1 MTNIKARK
9 GGSSKT
15 RTPVEMPDNLISKDK
30 IKLLLAVSDGEV
42 VDDFSLKQLH
52 FGGVPVQN
60 EDGSYNYEGV
70 IAEFRPGTQTQSYIQ
85 GFSESSA
92 EFQVARDVTH
102 NTPYTLTVSNKNLS
116 AIRFRLLWP
125 RVLTQKDNGDMVGSV
140 VEYKIEM
147 AVDGASY
154 KTYLTGKIDGKNTTG
169 GYDRSIRVNLPQDFT
184 SQVLIRVSRI
194 TPDADGVKVV
204 DAFQVQS
211 YAEVIDAKFRYPL
224 TAMLY
229 VEFDSDLFQNQIP
242 TISLK
247 KKWKII
253 QVPRNYDPINRTY
266 SGTWDGTFKWA
277 WSNNPA
283 WVLYDLIMNQRY
295 GLDQRELGIPVDKWS
310 LYEVSQYCDELVPDN
325 RGGMEPRYLMDMVV
339 QSQVEAFQL
348 VRDVCSAFRGMT
360 FYNGESLSIIVDKP
374 RDPVYLFTADNVVDG
389 VFVRTFPSEKTMY
402 TSCNVMF
409 DDAENQYEQDVEP
422 VFNADAAMRF
432 GHNPTS
438 ITAIGCTRRT
448 EANRRGRWIL
458 QTNLSATT
466 VSFSTGLE
474 GMIPSCGDVI
484 YVADPHWQSAFNLV
498 LSGRIMEVTG
508 TQVFLAFRCD
518 AKAGDTLILNTDDGK
533 PLRRTIAS
541 VSADG
546 KTLTLNVGY
555 NFDVAPDS
563 VFLIESD
570 QLAAEQ
576 YVVTRIEKG
585 SDDDEFTFAITATQY
600 NPNKYDAIDNG
611 VITDDRPTSV
621 VDPDSMGA
629 PKNVSISSFSRI
641 VQGMSVET
649 MVIGWS
655 AVQYA
660 KLYEVQWR
668 KDGGNWNNVPRTAT
682 TQVDIEGIYAG
693 EYQARVRCI
702 SGGNI
707 ASPWSALA
715 TATLTGKVG
724 APKGP
729 INLFA
734 SDDEIFGIRV
744 KWAMPEGAEDTAYIE
759 LYQSQSGTDQ
769 DASLLTLIPYPASEY
784 WHSILPAGYV
794 NFYKARSVDRIG
806 NVSVW
811 TDYARGMSSTDVNA
825 ITDVIL
831 DEILDSDAMKELQE
845 SAQDSAAKLNDYAN
859 SILHNALAND
869 ADVRIMRKE
878 NGKRKAEI
886 KKTESLIAD
895 ESQARATQINELRV
909 EFDEELT
916 ASIKQVNDAIATES
930 ETRATQIDQLN
941 TTFTTEMDGVKTDM
955 TAGFTQVNEA
965 IANESEARATSEA
978 ALDAK
983 IGQNSAALDQKLD
996 SWANVNGV
1004 GSMYTMKLGLRYNGQ
1019 EYNSGMALQLTAMGG
1034 SVVSQVLFIADRFA
1048 IIRNAAS
1055 GDYTLP
1061 FVVQN
1066 DQVFMNN
1073 ALIQD
1078 GSITNAKIGN
1088 VIQSNNYIS
1097 GQQGWM
1103 INKNGSAELSEVTVR
1118 GTIYATDGWFKGTVY
1133 AEHIEGDVM
1142 IAESNTIPFKTYS
1155 DIDSGD
1161 YEILKIHGEN
1171 FDRSIDTN
1179 LIIQVNSTFRNTF
1192 RVIVQTPGRG
1202 EIEFY
1207 SIDTG
1212 NDGGTR
1218 AYALR
1223 GFDLPAAGRG
1233 QENRIIVRVTQSGR
1247 GSSIKTF
1254 TPWVER
1260 DDGSTGK
1267 ESSDGT
1273 IYNTGFIR
1281 ERAYISAYRKGN
1293 RIVV

>member
-9 GGSSKT
+9 GGSSQP

-42 VDDFSLKQLH
+42 MDDFSLKQLH

-92 EFQVARDVTH
+92 EFQVARDVTF

-154 KTYLTGKIDGKNTTG
+154 QTYLTDKIDGKNTTG

-247 KKWKII
+247 KKWKIV
-253 QVPRNYDPINRTY
+253 QVPSNYDPVNRTY
-266 SGTWDGTFKWA
+266 AGTWDGTFKWA

-546 KTLTLNVGY
+546 KTITLNVGY

-570 QLAAEQ
+570 QLVAEQ

-629 PKNVSISSFSRI
+629 PENVSISSFSRI

-734 SDDEIFGIRV
+734 SDNEIFGIRV

-769 DASLLTLIPYPASEY
+769 DASLLTLIPYPAAEY

-794 NFYKARSVDRIG
+794 NWYKARSVDRIG
-806 NVSVW
+806 NVSAW

-831 DEILDSDAMKELQE
+831 DEILDSDAMKELQV

-859 SILHNALAND
+859 SIIQNALAND
-869 ADVRIMRKE
+869 GDVRIMRKE

-886 KKTESLIAD
+886 KRAEVLIAN
-895 ESQARATQINELRV
+895 ETEARVQ
-909 EFDEELT
+909 
-916 ASIKQVNDAIATES
+916 QVN
-930 ETRATQIDQLN
+930 QISAEFNENLN
-941 TTFTTEMDGVKTDM
+941 
-955 TAGFTQVNEA
+955 AGLTQVNEA
-965 IANESEARATSEA
+965 LANETEARVTSEE
-978 ALDAK
+978 ALSAR
-983 IGQNSAALDQKLD
+983 IGENSAALDQKLD

-1004 GSMYTMKLGLRYNGQ
+1004 GSMYTMKLGLKYNGQ
-1019 EYNSGMALQLTAMGG
+1019 EYNSGMALQLTAQG
-1034 SVVSQVLFIADRFA
+1034 SNVVSQVLFIADRFA
-1048 IIRNAAS
+1048 IIRNAES
-1055 GDYTLP
+1055 GAYTLP

-1088 VIQSNNYIS
+1088 VIQSNNYIA

-1103 INKNGSAELSEVTVR
+1103 INKNGGSEFQNTTVR
-1118 GTIYATDGWFKGTVY
+1118 GTIYATDGIFKGTIEAQSFIGDIAVARRY
-1133 AEHIEGDVM
+1133 ADLIFRRNNTVQREGYYQNRGYGMTIVLSCTLIYEVTGGEDDRNGYIIEITFDIGGQHVTRLFPVNPRLTSGSYA
-1142 IAESNTIPFKTYS
+1142 AEFRFSADIPASYSNTSFFVKAKGRDANWDYS
-1155 DIDSGD
+1155 CRV
-1161 YEILKIHGEN
+1161 EN
-1171 FDRSIDTN
+1171 ITATAFRTN
-1179 LIIQVNSTFRNTF
+1179 SNS
-1192 RVIVQTPGRG
+1192 
-1202 EIEFY
+1202 
-1207 SIDTG
+1207 
-1212 NDGGTR
+1212 
-1218 AYALR
+1218 
-1223 GFDLPAAGRG
+1223 
-1233 QENRIIVRVTQSGR
+1233 
-1247 GSSIKTF
+1247 F
-1254 TPWVER
+1254 T
-1260 DDGSTGK
+1260 
-1267 ESSDGT
+1267 
-1273 IYNTGFIR
+1273 
-1281 ERAYISAYRKGN
+1281 
-1293 RIVV
+1293 

>member
-9 GGSSKT
+9 GGSSAP

-42 VDDFSLKQLH
+42 VNDFSLKQLH

-60 EDGSYNYEGV
+60 EDGTFNYEGV
-70 IAEFRPGTQTQSYIQ
+70 IAEFRPGTQTQDYIQ

-92 EFQVARDVTH
+92 EFQVAREVTR

-154 KTYLTGKIDGKNTTG
+154 QTYLTGKIDGKNTTG
-169 GYDRSIRVNLPQDFT
+169 GYDRSIRVNLPQNFT
-184 SQVLIRVSRI
+184 SQVLIRVSRV

-204 DAFQVQS
+204 DAFRVES

-266 SGTWDGTFKWA
+266 SGTWDGVFKWA

-310 LYEVSQYCDELVPDN
+310 LYEVAQYCDELVPDN
-325 RGGMEPRYLMDMVV
+325 RGGMEPRYLMDVVV

-348 VRDVCSAFRGMT
+348 VRDICSAFRGMT

-409 DDAENQYEQDVEP
+409 DDEENQYEQDVEP
-422 VFNADAAMRF
+422 VFNPDAAMRF

-498 LSGRIMEVTG
+498 LSGRVMEVSG
-508 TQVFLAFRCD
+508 VQVFLAYRCD

-533 PLRRTIAS
+533 PVRRTIAS

-546 KTLTLNVGY
+546 KTLTLNVGF

-600 NPNKYDAIDNG
+600 DPNKYDAIDNG
-611 VITDDRPTSV
+611 VITDSRPTSV

-629 PKNVSISSFSRI
+629 PKDLTISSFSRI

-702 SGGNI
+702 SGGNV
-707 ASPWSALA
+707 ASPWSELA

-769 DASLLTLIPYPASEY
+769 DASLLTMIPYPASEY

-794 NFYKARSVDRIG
+794 NWYKARSVDRIG
-806 NVSVW
+806 NVSEW
-811 TDYARGMSSTDVNA
+811 TDYARGMSSTDVNI
-825 ITDVIL
+825 ITDAIL

-859 SILHNALAND
+859 SIIQNALAND
-869 ADVRIMRKE
+869 GDVRIMRKE

-886 KKTESLIAD
+886 KHAEVLIAN
-895 ESQARATQINELRV
+895 ETEARVQ
-909 EFDEELT
+909 
-916 ASIKQVNDAIATES
+916 QVN
-930 ETRATQIDQLN
+930 QISAEFNENLN
-941 TTFTTEMDGVKTDM
+941 
-955 TAGFTQVNEA
+955 AGLTQVNEA
-965 IANESEARATSEA
+965 LANETEARVTSEE
-978 ALDAK
+978 ALSAR
-983 IGQNSAALDQKLD
+983 IGENSAALDQKLD
-996 SWANVNGV
+996 SWADVNGV
-1004 GSMYTMKLGLRYNGQ
+1004 GSMYTMKLGLTYNGQ
-1019 EYNSGMALQLTAMGG
+1019 EYNSGMALQLTARGG

-1048 IIRNAAS
+1048 IIRNSAS

-1088 VIQSNNYIS
+1088 VIQSNNYIA

-1103 INKNGSAELSEVTVR
+1103 INKNGGSEFQNTTVR
-1118 GTIYATDGWFKGTVY
+1118 GTIYATDGIFKGTVQ
-1133 AEHIEGDVM
+1133 AERFIGDIATSASFNGFTIKGGEGAGTVNAWYQNSGYPMTITLNCTVRCNSYSGGVADQSRDFYVVLTFNINGVQSARRVVVDM
-1142 IAESNTIPFKTYS
+1142 REKARGLVDIPQSFTVNIPASNSRIGIS
-1155 DIDSGD
+1155 
-1161 YEILKIHGEN
+1161 L
-1171 FDRSIDTN
+1171 
-1179 LIIQVNSTFRNTF
+1179 
-1192 RVIVQTPGRG
+1192 RG
-1202 EIEFY
+1202 ESFGPQQSEV
-1207 SIDTG
+1207 TVG
-1212 NDGGTR
+1212 N
-1218 AYALR
+1218 
-1223 GFDLPAAGRG
+1223 
-1233 QENRIIVRVTQSGR
+1233 
-1247 GSSIKTF
+1247 
-1254 TPWVER
+1254 
-1260 DDGSTGK
+1260 
-1267 ESSDGT
+1267 
-1273 IYNTGFIR
+1273 
-1281 ERAYISAYRKGN
+1281 
-1293 RIVV
+1293 IVVTAFRSNNGSFGQ

>member
-154 KTYLTGKIDGKNTTG
+154 QTYLTGKIDGKNTTG
-169 GYDRSIRVNLPQDFT
+169 GYDRSIRVNLPQNFT
-184 SQVLIRVSRI
+184 SQVLIRVSRV

-204 DAFQVQS
+204 DAFRVES

-310 LYEVSQYCDELVPDN
+310 LYEVAQYCDELVPDN
-325 RGGMEPRYLMDMVV
+325 RGGMEPRYLMDVIV

-348 VRDVCSAFRGMT
+348 VRDICSAFRGMT

-409 DDAENQYEQDVEP
+409 DDEENQYEQDVEP
-422 VFNADAAMRF
+422 VFNPDAAMRF

-484 YVADPHWQSAFNLV
+484 YIADPHWQSAFNLV
-498 LSGRIMEVTG
+498 LSGRVMEVSG
-508 TQVFLAFRCD
+508 VQVFLAYRCD

-533 PLRRTIAS
+533 PVRRTIAS

-546 KTLTLNVGY
+546 KTLTLNVGF

-600 NPNKYDAIDNG
+600 DPNKYDAIDNG
-611 VITDDRPTSV
+611 VITDSRPTSV
-621 VDPDSMGA
+621 VDPDSLGA
-629 PKNVSISSFSRI
+629 PKDLTISSFSRI

-702 SGGNI
+702 SGGNV

-715 TATLTGKVG
+715 SASLTGKVG

-734 SDDEIFGIRV
+734 SDNEIFGIRV

-769 DASLLTLIPYPASEY
+769 DASLLTLIPYPAAEY

-806 NVSVW
+806 NVSAW
-811 TDYARGMSSTDVNA
+811 TDYTRGMSSTDVNA
-825 ITDVIL
+825 ITDTIL
-831 DEILDSDAMKELQE
+831 DEILDSDAMKEIQE
-845 SAQDSAAKLNDYAN
+845 SAQDSAAKLNEYAN
-859 SILHNALAND
+859 SIIQNALAND
-869 ADVRIMRKE
+869 GDVRIMRKE

-886 KKTESLIAD
+886 KHAEVLIAN
-895 ESQARATQINELRV
+895 ETEARVQ
-909 EFDEELT
+909 
-916 ASIKQVNDAIATES
+916 QVN
-930 ETRATQIDQLN
+930 QISAEFNENLN
-941 TTFTTEMDGVKTDM
+941 
-955 TAGFTQVNEA
+955 AGLTQVNEA
-965 IANESEARATSEA
+965 LANETEARVTSEE
-978 ALDAK
+978 ALSAR
-983 IGQNSAALDQKLD
+983 IGQNSSALDQKLD
-996 SWANVNGV
+996 SWADVNGV

-1019 EYNSGMALQLTAMGG
+1019 EYNSGMALQLTASGG
-1034 SVVSQVLFIADRFA
+1034 GVVSQVLFIADRFA
-1048 IIRNAAS
+1048 IIRNAES
-1055 GDYTLP
+1055 GAYTLP

-1078 GSITNAKIGN
+1078 GSITNAKIGQF
-1088 VIQSNNYIS
+1088 IQSTNYVPGSS
-1097 GQQGWM
+1097 GWS
-1103 INKNGSAELSEVTVR
+1103 IDKNGNAEFSGVTVR
-1118 GTIYATDGWFKGTVY
+1118 GHIEAYSGSFHGTIDATDGIFRGSVEANSFVGDIAAMGPFPTRVGSAWKSRVVHHDSSEKGGKNY
-1133 AEHIEGDVM
+1133 AILGLIRWDAGD
-1142 IAESNTIPFKTYS
+1142 KTGS
-1155 DIDSGD
+1155 
-1161 YEILKIHGEN
+1161 
-1171 FDRSIDTN
+1171 
-1179 LIIQVNSTFRNTF
+1179 
-1192 RVIVQTPGRG
+1192 VIVECYVNGVRVSSQTYNGRDAG
-1202 EIEFY
+1202 E
-1207 SIDTG
+1207 S
-1212 NDGGTR
+1212 TR
-1218 AYALR
+1218 ARLTAVGVATGINTKDTLVEIVVS
-1223 GFDLPAAGRG
+1223 GTGTSTLEAGYC
-1233 QENRIIVRVTQSGR
+1233 IMSR
-1247 GSSIKTF
+1247 GS
-1254 TPWVER
+1254 
-1260 DDGSTGK
+1260 GSW
-1267 ESSDGT
+1267 E
-1273 IYNTGFIR
+1273 
-1281 ERAYISAYRKGN
+1281 
-1293 RIVV
+1293 VVA

>member
-9 GGSSKT
+9 GGSSAP

-42 VDDFSLKQLH
+42 VNDFSMKQLH

-60 EDGSYNYEGV
+60 EDGTFNYEGV
-70 IAEFRPGTQTQSYIQ
+70 IAEFRPGTQTQDYIQ

-92 EFQVARDVTH
+92 EFQVAREVTR

-125 RVLTQKDNGDMVGSV
+125 RVLKQKDNGDMVGSV

-154 KTYLTGKIDGKNTTG
+154 QTYLTGKIDGKNTTG
-169 GYDRSIRVNLPQDFT
+169 GYDRSIRVNLPQNFT
-184 SQVLIRVSRI
+184 SQVLIRVSRV

-204 DAFQVQS
+204 DAFRVES

-253 QVPRNYDPINRTY
+253 QVPSNYDPINRTY
-266 SGTWDGTFKWA
+266 SGTWDGVFKWA

-310 LYEVSQYCDELVPDN
+310 LYEVAQYCDELVPDN
-325 RGGMEPRYLMDMVV
+325 RGGMEPRYLMDVVV

-348 VRDVCSAFRGMT
+348 VRDICSAFRGMT

-409 DDAENQYEQDVEP
+409 DDEENQYEQDVEP
-422 VFNADAAMRF
+422 VFNPDAAMRF

-498 LSGRIMEVTG
+498 LSGRVMEVSG
-508 TQVFLAFRCD
+508 VQVFLAYRCD

-533 PLRRTIAS
+533 PVRRTIAS

-546 KTLTLNVGY
+546 KTLTLNVGF

-600 NPNKYDAIDNG
+600 DPNKYDAIDNG
-611 VITDDRPTSV
+611 VITDGRPTSV

-629 PKNVSISSFSRI
+629 PKDLTISSFSRI

-702 SGGNI
+702 SGGNV
-707 ASPWSALA
+707 ASPWSELA

-734 SDDEIFGIRV
+734 SDNEIFGIRV

-759 LYQSQSGTDQ
+759 LYQSQNGTDQ
-769 DASLLTLIPYPASEY
+769 DASLLTLIPYPAAEY

-794 NFYKARSVDRIG
+794 NWYKARSVDRIG
-806 NVSVW
+806 NVSPW

-845 SAQDSAAKLNDYAN
+845 SAQDSAAKLNEYAN
-859 SILHNALAND
+859 SIIQNALAND
-869 ADVRIMRKE
+869 GDVRIMRKE

-886 KKTESLIAD
+886 KHAEVLIAN
-895 ESQARATQINELRV
+895 ETEARVQ
-909 EFDEELT
+909 
-916 ASIKQVNDAIATES
+916 QVN
-930 ETRATQIDQLN
+930 QISAEFNENLN
-941 TTFTTEMDGVKTDM
+941 
-955 TAGFTQVNEA
+955 AGLTQVNEA
-965 IANESEARATSEA
+965 LANETEARVTSED
-978 ALDAK
+978 ALSAR
-983 IGQNSAALDQKLD
+983 IGENSAALDQKLD
-996 SWANVNGV
+996 SWADVNGV
-1004 GSMYTMKLGLRYNGQ
+1004 GSMYTMKLGLKYNGQ
-1019 EYNSGMALQLTAMGG
+1019 EYNSGMALQLTAQGNN
-1034 SVVSQVLFIADRFA
+1034 VVSQVLFIADRFA
-1048 IIRNAAS
+1048 IIRNAES
-1055 GDYTLP
+1055 GAYTLP

-1088 VIQSNNYIS
+1088 VIQSNNYIA
-1097 GQQGWM
+1097 GEQGWM
-1103 INKNGSAELSEVTVR
+1103 IDKNGNSEFQNTTVR
-1118 GTIYATDGWFKGTVY
+1118 GTIYATDGIFKGTLQ
-1133 AEHIEGDVM
+1133 
-1142 IAESNTIPFKTYS
+1142 AESFIG
-1155 DIDSGD
+1155 DIAVAKRYDSMT
-1161 YEILKIHGEN
+1161 L
-1171 FDRSIDTN
+1171 R
-1179 LIIQVNSTFRNTF
+1179 RNQT
-1192 RVIVQTPGRG
+1192 VQR
-1202 EIEFY
+1202 
-1207 SIDTG
+1207 
-1212 NDGGTR
+1212 
-1218 AYALR
+1218 
-1223 GFDLPAAGRG
+1223 
-1233 QENRIIVRVTQSGR
+1233 
-1247 GSSIKTF
+1247 
-1254 TPWVER
+1254 
-1260 DDGSTGK
+1260 DGSYQNRGYGMTVVLSCTLIGETYGTGA
-1267 ESSDGT
+1267 SNLGYTVDVTFNIGGQQAVRRIYIDAGNISTGT
-1273 IYNTGFIR
+1273 TAVELRFAADLVADNNNVSFFVKATGRDAVTDYTVTIDNITATAFR
-1281 ERAYISAYRKGN
+1281 TNSN
-1293 RIVV
+1293 SFS

>member
-9 GGSSKT
+9 GGSSKP

-70 IAEFRPGTQTQSYIQ
+70 IAEFRPGTQTQNYIQ

-92 EFQVARDVTH
+92 EFQVARDVTF

-154 KTYLTGKIDGKNTTG
+154 QTYLTDKIDGKNTTG

-247 KKWKII
+247 KKWKIV
-253 QVPRNYDPINRTY
+253 QVPSNYDPVNRTY
-266 SGTWDGTFKWA
+266 AGTWDGTFKWA

-409 DDAENQYEQDVEP
+409 DDEENQYEQDVEP
-422 VFNADAAMRF
+422 VFNPDAAMRF

-498 LSGRIMEVTG
+498 LSGRIMEVSG
-508 TQVFLAFRCD
+508 TQVFLAFHCD

-533 PLRRTIAS
+533 PVRRTIAS

-555 NFDVAPDS
+555 SFDVAPDS

-629 PKNVSISSFSRI
+629 PENVSISSFSRI

-724 APKGP
+724 SPKGP

-734 SDDEIFGIRV
+734 SDNEIFGIRV

-806 NVSVW
+806 NVSAW

-845 SAQDSAAKLNDYAN
+845 SAQDSAAKLNEYAN
-859 SILHNALAND
+859 SIIQNALAND
-869 ADVRIMRKE
+869 GDVRIMRKE

-886 KKTESLIAD
+886 KHAEVLIAN
-895 ESQARATQINELRV
+895 ETEARVQ
-909 EFDEELT
+909 
-916 ASIKQVNDAIATES
+916 QVN
-930 ETRATQIDQLN
+930 QISAEFNENLN
-941 TTFTTEMDGVKTDM
+941 
-955 TAGFTQVNEA
+955 AGLTQVNEA
-965 IANESEARATSEA
+965 LANETEARVTSEE
-978 ALDAK
+978 ALSAR
-983 IGQNSAALDQKLD
+983 IGENSAAIDQKLD
-996 SWANVNGV
+996 SWADVNGV
-1004 GSMYTMKLGLRYNGQ
+1004 GSMYTMKLGLKYNGQ
-1019 EYNSGMALQLTAMGG
+1019 EYNSGMALQLTAQGNN
-1034 SVVSQVLFIADRFA
+1034 VVSQVLFIADRFA
-1048 IIRNAAS
+1048 IIRNAES
-1055 GDYTLP
+1055 GSYTLP

-1088 VIQSNNYIS
+1088 VIQSNNYIA
-1097 GQQGWM
+1097 GEQGWM
-1103 INKNGSAELSEVTVR
+1103 IDKNGGSEFQNTTVR
-1118 GTIYATDGWFKGTVY
+1118 GTIYATDGIFKGTLQ
-1133 AEHIEGDVM
+1133 
-1142 IAESNTIPFKTYS
+1142 AESFIGDIAVAKRYDSMTLRRNQTVQRNGSYQNRGYGMTVVLSCTLIGDTYGTGASNLGYTVDVTFNIGGQQAVRRIYIDAGNISTVTTAVELRFAADLVADNNNVSFFVKATGRDAVTDYTVTIDNITATAF
-1155 DIDSGD
+1155 
-1161 YEILKIHGEN
+1161 
-1171 FDRSIDTN
+1171 RTN
-1179 LIIQVNSTFRNTF
+1179 SNS
-1192 RVIVQTPGRG
+1192 
-1202 EIEFY
+1202 
-1207 SIDTG
+1207 
-1212 NDGGTR
+1212 
-1218 AYALR
+1218 
-1223 GFDLPAAGRG
+1223 
-1233 QENRIIVRVTQSGR
+1233 
-1247 GSSIKTF
+1247 F
-1254 TPWVER
+1254 T
-1260 DDGSTGK
+1260 
-1267 ESSDGT
+1267 
-1273 IYNTGFIR
+1273 
-1281 ERAYISAYRKGN
+1281 
-1293 RIVV
+1293 

>member
-9 GGSSKT
+9 GGSSSP

-30 IKLLLAVSDGEV
+30 VKLLLAVSDGEV
-42 VDDFSLKQLH
+42 VNDFSMKQLH

-60 EDGSYNYEGV
+60 EDGTFNYEGV
-70 IAEFRPGTQTQSYIQ
+70 IAEFRPGTQTQDYIQ

-154 KTYLTGKIDGKNTTG
+154 QTYLTGKIDGKNTTG

-247 KKWKII
+247 KKWKIV
-253 QVPRNYDPINRTY
+253 QVPSNYDPVNRTY
-266 SGTWDGTFKWA
+266 AGTWDGTFKWA

-409 DDAENQYEQDVEP
+409 DDEENQYEQDVEP

-629 PKNVSISSFSRI
+629 PENVSISSFSRI

-693 EYQARVRCI
+693 EYQARARCI
-702 SGGNI
+702 SGGNV

-806 NVSVW
+806 NVSEW

-859 SILHNALAND
+859 SIIQNALAND
-869 ADVRIMRKE
+869 GDVRIMRKE

-886 KKTESLIAD
+886 KHAEVLIAN
-895 ESQARATQINELRV
+895 ETEARVQ
-909 EFDEELT
+909 
-916 ASIKQVNDAIATES
+916 QVN
-930 ETRATQIDQLN
+930 QISAEFNENLN
-941 TTFTTEMDGVKTDM
+941 
-955 TAGFTQVNEA
+955 AGLTQVNEA
-965 IANESEARATSEA
+965 LANETEARVTSEE
-978 ALDAK
+978 ALSAR

-996 SWANVNGV
+996 SWADVNGV
-1004 GSMYTMKLGLRYNGQ
+1004 GSMYTMKFGLKYNGQ
-1019 EYNSGMALQLTAMGG
+1019 EYNSGMALQLTAQGNN
-1034 SVVSQVLFIADRFA
+1034 VVSQVLFIADRFA
-1048 IIRNAAS
+1048 IIRNSES
-1055 GDYTLP
+1055 GAYTLP

-1088 VIQSNNYIS
+1088 VIQSNNYIA

-1103 INKNGSAELSEVTVR
+1103 INKNGGSEFQNTTVR
-1118 GTIYATDGWFKGTVY
+1118 GTIYATDGVFKGTVQ
-1133 AEHIEGDVM
+1133 AEAFIGD
-1142 IAESNTIPFKTYS
+1142 IAVAKRYDSMTLRRNQTVQRNGFYQNRGYGMTIVLACTLVGETYGTGSSNLGYNVDVTFNIGGQQVVRRIY
-1155 DIDSGD
+1155 IDAGN
-1161 YEILKIHGEN
+1161 I
-1171 FDRSIDTN
+1171 
-1179 LIIQVNSTFRNTF
+1179 
-1192 RVIVQTPGRG
+1192 TPGTTSVELR
-1202 EIEFY
+1202 FAAN
-1207 SIDTG
+1207 IDADYNNVSFFVKATG
-1212 NDGGTR
+1212 RD
-1218 AYALR
+1218 A
-1223 GFDLPAAGRG
+1223 
-1233 QENRIIVRVTQSGR
+1233 VTDYTVTVDNITATAFRTNSN
-1247 GSSIKTF
+1247 SFS
-1254 TPWVER
+1254 
-1260 DDGSTGK
+1260 
-1267 ESSDGT
+1267 
-1273 IYNTGFIR
+1273 
-1281 ERAYISAYRKGN
+1281 
-1293 RIVV
+1293 

>member
-1 MTNIKARK
+1 MNNIKARK
-9 GGSSKT
+9 GGSSKP

-42 VDDFSLKQLH
+42 VNDFSLKQLH
-52 FGGVPVQN
+52 FGGVPVQS
-60 EDGSYNYEGV
+60 EDGTFNYEGV
-70 IAEFRPGTQTQSYIQ
+70 IAEFRPGTQTQDYIQ

-154 KTYLTGKIDGKNTTG
+154 QTYLTGKIDGKNTTG

-184 SQVLIRVSRI
+184 SQVLIRVSRV

-253 QVPRNYDPINRTY
+253 QVPSNYDPINRTY
-266 SGTWDGTFKWA
+266 SGSWDGVFKWA

-310 LYEVSQYCDELVPDN
+310 LYEVAQYCDELVPDN
-325 RGGMEPRYLMDMVV
+325 RGGMEPRYLMDVIV

-348 VRDVCSAFRGMT
+348 VRDICSAFRGMT

-409 DDAENQYEQDVEP
+409 DDEENQYEQDIEP
-422 VFNADAAMRF
+422 VFNPDAAMRF

-498 LSGRIMEVTG
+498 LSGRVMEVSG
-508 TQVFLAFRCD
+508 VQVFLAYRCD

-533 PLRRTIAS
+533 PVRRTIAN

-611 VITDDRPTSV
+611 VITDSRPTSV
-621 VDPDSMGA
+621 VDPDSLGA
-629 PKNVSISSFSRI
+629 PKDLTISSFSRI

-702 SGGNI
+702 SGGNV
-707 ASPWSALA
+707 ASPWSSLA
-715 TATLTGKVG
+715 SASLTGKVG

-734 SDDEIFGIRV
+734 SDNEIFGIRV

-806 NVSVW
+806 NVSAW

-825 ITDVIL
+825 ITDTIL
-831 DEILDSDAMKELQE
+831 DEILDSDAMKEIQE
-845 SAQDSAAKLNDYAN
+845 SAQDSAAKLNEYAN
-859 SILHNALAND
+859 SIIQNALAND
-869 ADVRIMRKE
+869 GDVRIMRKE

-886 KKTESLIAD
+886 KRAEVLIAN
-895 ESQARATQINELRV
+895 ETEARVQ
-909 EFDEELT
+909 
-916 ASIKQVNDAIATES
+916 QVN
-930 ETRATQIDQLN
+930 QISAEFNENLN
-941 TTFTTEMDGVKTDM
+941 
-955 TAGFTQVNEA
+955 AGLTQVNEA
-965 IANESEARATSEA
+965 LANETEARVTSEE
-978 ALDAK
+978 ALSAR

-996 SWANVNGV
+996 SWADVNGV
-1004 GSMYTMKLGLRYNGQ
+1004 GSMYTMKLGLKYNGQ
-1019 EYNSGMALQLTAMGG
+1019 EYNSGMALQLTAQGNN
-1034 SVVSQVLFIADRFA
+1034 VVSQVLFIADRFA
-1048 IIRNAAS
+1048 IIRNAES
-1055 GDYTLP
+1055 GAYTLP

-1088 VIQSNNYIS
+1088 VIQSNNYVS
-1097 GQQGWM
+1097 GSRGWS
-1103 INKNGSAELSEVTVR
+1103 IDKNGNAEFSGVTVR
-1118 GTIYATDGWFKGTVY
+1118 GHIEADSGSFHGTINATDGIFRGSVEANSFVGDIAAMGPFPTRVGSAWKSRVVHHDSSEKGGKNY
-1133 AEHIEGDVM
+1133 AILGLIRWDAGD
-1142 IAESNTIPFKTYS
+1142 KTGS
-1155 DIDSGD
+1155 
-1161 YEILKIHGEN
+1161 
-1171 FDRSIDTN
+1171 
-1179 LIIQVNSTFRNTF
+1179 
-1192 RVIVQTPGRG
+1192 VIVECYVNGVRVSSQTYNGRDAG
-1202 EIEFY
+1202 E
-1207 SIDTG
+1207 S
-1212 NDGGTR
+1212 TR
-1218 AYALR
+1218 ARLTAVGVATGINTKDTLVEIVVSGTGTSALE
-1223 GFDLPAAGRG
+1223 AGYC
-1233 QENRIIVRVTQSGR
+1233 IMSR
-1247 GSSIKTF
+1247 GS
-1254 TPWVER
+1254 
-1260 DDGSTGK
+1260 GSW
-1267 ESSDGT
+1267 E
-1273 IYNTGFIR
+1273 
-1281 ERAYISAYRKGN
+1281 
-1293 RIVV
+1293 VVA

>member
-9 GGSSKT
+9 GGSSQP

-92 EFQVARDVTH
+92 EFQVARDVTF

-140 VEYKIEM
+140 VEYKIDM

-154 KTYLTGKIDGKNTTG
+154 TTYLTDRIDGKNTTG

-204 DAFQVQS
+204 DSFQVQS

-247 KKWKII
+247 KKWKIV
-253 QVPRNYDPINRTY
+253 QVPSNYDPVNRTY
-266 SGTWDGTFKWA
+266 AGTWDGTFKWA

-498 LSGRIMEVTG
+498 LSGRIMEVSG

-629 PKNVSISSFSRI
+629 PENVSISSFSRI

-769 DASLLTLIPYPASEY
+769 DARLLTLIPYPASEY

-806 NVSVW
+806 NVSAW

-825 ITDVIL
+825 ITDTIL
-831 DEILDSDAMKELQE
+831 DEILDSDAMKELQV
-845 SAQDSAAKLNDYAN
+845 SAQDSAAKLNEYAN
-859 SILHNALAND
+859 SIIQNALAND
-869 ADVRIMRKE
+869 GDVRIMRKE

-886 KKTESLIAD
+886 KHAEVLIAN
-895 ESQARATQINELRV
+895 ETEARVQ
-909 EFDEELT
+909 
-916 ASIKQVNDAIATES
+916 QVN
-930 ETRATQIDQLN
+930 QISAEFNENLN
-941 TTFTTEMDGVKTDM
+941 
-955 TAGFTQVNEA
+955 AGLTQVNEA
-965 IANESEARATSEA
+965 LANETEARVTSEE
-978 ALDAK
+978 ALSAR
-983 IGQNSAALDQKLD
+983 IGENSAALDQKLD
-996 SWANVNGV
+996 SWADVNGV
-1004 GSMYTMKLGLRYNGQ
+1004 GSMYTMKLGLKYNGQ
-1019 EYNSGMALQLTAMGG
+1019 EYNSGMALQLTAQGNN
-1034 SVVSQVLFIADRFA
+1034 VVSQVLFIADRFA
-1048 IIRNAAS
+1048 IIRNAES
-1055 GDYTLP
+1055 GAYTLP

-1088 VIQSNNYIS
+1088 VIQSSNYIA
-1097 GQQGWM
+1097 GQQGWV
-1103 INKNGSAELSEVTVR
+1103 INKNGGSEFNNVTVR
-1118 GTIYATDGWFKGTVY
+1118 GHIEANSGTFKGTIEAQSFIGDIAVARRYDDLSFRRNNTVQRDGYYQNRGYGMTIVLSCTLIYEVTGGEDDRNGYIVEVTFNIGGQQVTRLFPVNPRLTSGTY
-1133 AEHIEGDVM
+1133 A
-1142 IAESNTIPFKTYS
+1142 AEFRFSADIPANYSNTSFFVKAKGRDANWDYS
-1155 DIDSGD
+1155 CQI
-1161 YEILKIHGEN
+1161 EN
-1171 FDRSIDTN
+1171 ITATAFRTN
-1179 LIIQVNSTFRNTF
+1179 SNS
-1192 RVIVQTPGRG
+1192 
-1202 EIEFY
+1202 
-1207 SIDTG
+1207 
-1212 NDGGTR
+1212 
-1218 AYALR
+1218 
-1223 GFDLPAAGRG
+1223 
-1233 QENRIIVRVTQSGR
+1233 
-1247 GSSIKTF
+1247 F
-1254 TPWVER
+1254 T
-1260 DDGSTGK
+1260 
-1267 ESSDGT
+1267 
-1273 IYNTGFIR
+1273 
-1281 ERAYISAYRKGN
+1281 
-1293 RIVV
+1293 

>member
-9 GGSSKT
+9 GGSSSP

-30 IKLLLAVSDGEV
+30 VKLLLAVSDGEV
-42 VDDFSLKQLH
+42 VNDFSLKQLH

-60 EDGSYNYEGV
+60 EDGTFNYEGV
-70 IAEFRPGTQTQSYIQ
+70 IAEFRPGTQTQDYIQ

-92 EFQVARDVTH
+92 EFQVTREVTH

-125 RVLTQKDNGDMVGSV
+125 RVLKQKDNGDMVGSV

-154 KTYLTGKIDGKNTTG
+154 QTYLTGKIDGKNTTG
-169 GYDRSIRVNLPQDFT
+169 GYDRSIRVNLPQNFT
-184 SQVLIRVSRI
+184 SQVLIRVSRV
-194 TPDADGVKVV
+194 TPDSDGVKVV

-253 QVPRNYDPINRTY
+253 QVPSNYDPINRTY
-266 SGTWDGTFKWA
+266 SGTWDGVFKWA

-310 LYEVSQYCDELVPDN
+310 LYEVAQYCDELVPDN
-325 RGGMEPRYLMDMVV
+325 RGGMEPRYLMDVVV

-348 VRDVCSAFRGMT
+348 VRDICSAFRGMT

-409 DDAENQYEQDVEP
+409 DDEENQYEQDVEP
-422 VFNADAAMRF
+422 VFNPDAAMRF

-533 PLRRTIAS
+533 PVRRTIAS

-611 VITDDRPTSV
+611 VIADDRPTSV
-621 VDPDSMGA
+621 VDPDSLGA
-629 PKNVSISSFSRI
+629 PKNLTISSFSRI

-702 SGGNI
+702 SGGNV

-769 DASLLTLIPYPASEY
+769 DASLLTLIPYPAAEY

-806 NVSVW
+806 NVSAW

-845 SAQDSAAKLNDYAN
+845 SAQDSAAKLNEYAN
-859 SILHNALAND
+859 SIIQNALAND
-869 ADVRIMRKE
+869 GDVRIMRKE

-886 KKTESLIAD
+886 KHAEVLIAN
-895 ESQARATQINELRV
+895 ETEARVQ
-909 EFDEELT
+909 
-916 ASIKQVNDAIATES
+916 QVN
-930 ETRATQIDQLN
+930 QISAEFNENLN
-941 TTFTTEMDGVKTDM
+941 
-955 TAGFTQVNEA
+955 AGLTQVNEA
-965 IANESEARATSEA
+965 LANETEARVTSEE
-978 ALDAK
+978 ALSAR
-983 IGQNSAALDQKLD
+983 IGENSAAIDQKLD
-996 SWANVNGV
+996 SWADVNGV
-1004 GSMYTMKLGLRYNGQ
+1004 GSMYTMKLGLKYNGQ
-1019 EYNSGMALQLTAMGG
+1019 EYNSGMALQLTAQGNN
-1034 SVVSQVLFIADRFA
+1034 VVSQVLFIADRFA
-1048 IIRNAAS
+1048 IIRNAES
-1055 GDYTLP
+1055 GAYTLP

-1088 VIQSNNYIS
+1088 VIQSNNYVS
-1097 GQQGWM
+1097 GRGWS
-1103 INKNGSAELSEVTVR
+1103 IDKNGNAEFSGVTVR
-1118 GTIYATDGWFKGTVY
+1118 GHIEADSGSFHGTIDATDGIFRGSVEANSFVGDIAAMGTFPTRVGSAWKSRVVHHDSREKGGKNY
-1133 AEHIEGDVM
+1133 AILGLIRWDAGDKTGSV
-1142 IAESNTIPFKTYS
+1142 IVECYVNGIRVSSQTYS
-1155 DIDSGD
+1155 
-1161 YEILKIHGEN
+1161 
-1171 FDRSIDTN
+1171 
-1179 LIIQVNSTFRNTF
+1179 
-1192 RVIVQTPGRG
+1192 GR
-1202 EIEFY
+1202 
-1207 SIDTG
+1207 DTG
-1212 NDGGTR
+1212 ESARTRLTAVGVATGINTKDTLVEIVVSGTGTS
-1218 AYALR
+1218 ALE
-1223 GFDLPAAGRG
+1223 AGYC
-1233 QENRIIVRVTQSGR
+1233 IMSR
-1247 GSSIKTF
+1247 GS
-1254 TPWVER
+1254 
-1260 DDGSTGK
+1260 GSW
-1267 ESSDGT
+1267 E
-1273 IYNTGFIR
+1273 
-1281 ERAYISAYRKGN
+1281 
-1293 RIVV
+1293 VVA

>member
-42 VDDFSLKQLH
+42 VDDFSMKQLH

-60 EDGSYNYEGV
+60 DDGTYNYEGV
-70 IAEFRPGTQTQSYIQ
+70 IAEFRPGTQTQDYIQ

-154 KTYLTGKIDGKNTTG
+154 QTYLTGKIDGKNTTG
-169 GYDRSIRVNLPQDFT
+169 GYDRSIRVNLPKDFT
-184 SQVLIRVSRI
+184 SQVLIRVSRV

-247 KKWKII
+247 KKWKIV
-253 QVPRNYDPINRTY
+253 QVPRNYDPVNRTY
-266 SGTWDGTFKWA
+266 AGTWDGTFKWA

-310 LYEVSQYCDELVPDN
+310 LYEVAQYCDELVPDN
-325 RGGMEPRYLMDMVV
+325 RGGMEPRYLMDVVV

-409 DDAENQYEQDVEP
+409 DDEENQYEQDVEP
-422 VFNADAAMRF
+422 VFNPDAAMRF

-546 KTLTLNVGY
+546 KTITLNVGY

-570 QLAAEQ
+570 QLVAEQ

-621 VDPDSMGA
+621 VDPDSLGA
-629 PKNVSISSFSRI
+629 PKNLTISSFSRI

-715 TATLTGKVG
+715 SATLTGKVG

-734 SDDEIFGIRV
+734 SDNEIFGIRV

-769 DASLLTLIPYPASEY
+769 DASLLTLIPYPAAEY

-794 NFYKARSVDRIG
+794 NWYKARSVDRIG
-806 NVSVW
+806 NVSPW

-845 SAQDSAAKLNDYAN
+845 SAQDSAAKLNEYAN
-859 SILHNALAND
+859 SIIQNALAND
-869 ADVRIMRKE
+869 GDVRIMRKE

-886 KKTESLIAD
+886 KHAEVLIAN
-895 ESQARATQINELRV
+895 ETEARVQ
-909 EFDEELT
+909 
-916 ASIKQVNDAIATES
+916 QVN
-930 ETRATQIDQLN
+930 QISAEFNENLN
-941 TTFTTEMDGVKTDM
+941 
-955 TAGFTQVNEA
+955 AGLTQVNEA
-965 IANESEARATSEA
+965 LANETEARVTSEE
-978 ALDAK
+978 ALSAR
-983 IGQNSAALDQKLD
+983 IGENSAALDQKLD
-996 SWANVNGV
+996 SWAEVNGV
-1004 GSMYTMKLGLRYNGQ
+1004 GSMYTMKLGLKYNGQ
-1019 EYNSGMALQLTAMGG
+1019 EYNSGMALQLSAQGNN
-1034 SVVSQVLFIADRFA
+1034 VVSQVLFIADRFA
-1048 IIRNAAS
+1048 IIRNAES
-1055 GDYTLP
+1055 GAYTLP

-1088 VIQSNNYIS
+1088 VIQSNNYIA

-1103 INKNGSAELSEVTVR
+1103 INKNGGSEFQNTTVR
-1118 GTIYATDGWFKGTVY
+1118 GTIYATDGVFKGTVQ
-1133 AEHIEGDVM
+1133 
-1142 IAESNTIPFKTYS
+1142 AESFIGDIAVAKRYDGMTLRRNQTVRRDGFYQNRGYGMTVVLACTLVCETYGS
-1155 DIDSGD
+1155 
-1161 YEILKIHGEN
+1161 
-1171 FDRSIDTN
+1171 
-1179 LIIQVNSTFRNTF
+1179 
-1192 RVIVQTPGRG
+1192 
-1202 EIEFY
+1202 
-1207 SIDTG
+1207 
-1212 NDGGTR
+1212 
-1218 AYALR
+1218 
-1223 GFDLPAAGRG
+1223 
-1233 QENRIIVRVTQSGR
+1233 
-1247 GSSIKTF
+1247 GSSQLGYTVDVTF
-1254 TPWVER
+1254 NIGGQQVVRRIYVDAGNIVPGTTAVELRFAADLVADNNNVSFFVKATGR
-1260 DDGSTGK
+1260 DAVTDYT
-1267 ESSDGT
+1267 
-1273 IYNTGFIR
+1273 
-1281 ERAYISAYRKGN
+1281 
-1293 RIVV
+1293 VVVDNITATAFRTNSNSFT

>member
-1 MTNIKARK
+1 MNNIKARK
-9 GGSSKT
+9 GGSSKP

-42 VDDFSLKQLH
+42 VNDFSLKQLH

-60 EDGSYNYEGV
+60 EDGTFNYEGV
-70 IAEFRPGTQTQSYIQ
+70 IAEFRPGTQTQDYIQ

-92 EFQVARDVTH
+92 EFQVAREVTR

-154 KTYLTGKIDGKNTTG
+154 QTYLTGKIDGKNTTG
-169 GYDRSIRVNLPQDFT
+169 GYDRSIRVNLPQNFT
-184 SQVLIRVSRI
+184 SQVLIRVSRV

-204 DAFQVQS
+204 DAFRVES

-253 QVPRNYDPINRTY
+253 QVPSNYDPINRTY
-266 SGTWDGTFKWA
+266 SGTWDGVFKWA

-310 LYEVSQYCDELVPDN
+310 LYEVAQYCDELVPDN
-325 RGGMEPRYLMDMVV
+325 RGGMEPRYLMDVIV

-348 VRDVCSAFRGMT
+348 VRDICSAFRGMT

-409 DDAENQYEQDVEP
+409 DDEENQYEQDVEP
-422 VFNADAAMRF
+422 VFNPDAAMRF

-484 YVADPHWQSAFNLV
+484 YVADPHWQSAFNMV
-498 LSGRIMEVTG
+498 LSGRVMEVSG
-508 TQVFLAFRCD
+508 VQVFLAYRCD

-533 PLRRTIAS
+533 PVRRTIAS

-546 KTLTLNVGY
+546 KTLTLNVGF

-600 NPNKYDAIDNG
+600 DPNKYDAIDNG
-611 VITDDRPTSV
+611 VITDSRPTSV
-621 VDPDSMGA
+621 VDPDSLGA
-629 PKNVSISSFSRI
+629 PKDLTISSFSRI

-702 SGGNI
+702 SGGNV

-769 DASLLTLIPYPASEY
+769 DASLLTLIPYPAAEY

-806 NVSVW
+806 NVSAW

-845 SAQDSAAKLNDYAN
+845 SAQDSAAKLNEYAN
-859 SILHNALAND
+859 SIIQNALAND
-869 ADVRIMRKE
+869 GDVRIMRKE

-886 KKTESLIAD
+886 KHAEVLIAN
-895 ESQARATQINELRV
+895 ETEARVQQVNQISV
-909 EFDEELT
+909 EFNE
-916 ASIKQVNDAIATES
+916 N
-930 ETRATQIDQLN
+930 LN
-941 TTFTTEMDGVKTDM
+941 
-955 TAGFTQVNEA
+955 AGLTQVNEA
-965 IANESEARATSEA
+965 LANETEARVTSEE
-978 ALDAK
+978 ALSAR
-983 IGQNSAALDQKLD
+983 IGENSAALDQKLD
-996 SWANVNGV
+996 SWADVNGV
-1004 GSMYTMKLGLRYNGQ
+1004 GSMYTMKLGLKYNGQ
-1019 EYNSGMALQLTAMGG
+1019 EYNSGMALQLTAQGNN
-1034 SVVSQVLFIADRFA
+1034 VVSQVLFIADRFA
-1048 IIRNAAS
+1048 IIRNAES
-1055 GDYTLP
+1055 GAYTLP

-1088 VIQSNNYIS
+1088 VIQSNNYVS
-1097 GQQGWM
+1097 GSRGWS
-1103 INKNGSAELSEVTVR
+1103 IDKNGTSELNEVTVR

-1192 RVIVQTPGRG
+1192 RVIVQTPGKG

-1260 DDGSTGK
+1260 DDGTTGQ
-1267 ESSDGT
+1267 EPSGGV

>member
-9 GGSSKT
+9 GGSSAP

-42 VDDFSLKQLH
+42 VNDFSLKQLH

-60 EDGSYNYEGV
+60 EDGTFNYEGV
-70 IAEFRPGTQTQSYIQ
+70 IAEFRPGTQTQDYIQ

-92 EFQVARDVTH
+92 EFQVAREVTR

-125 RVLTQKDNGDMVGSV
+125 RVLKQKDNGDMVGSV

-169 GYDRSIRVNLPQDFT
+169 GYDRSIRVNLPQNFT
-184 SQVLIRVSRI
+184 SQVLIRVSRV

-253 QVPRNYDPINRTY
+253 QVPSNYDPINRTY
-266 SGTWDGTFKWA
+266 SGTWDGVFKWA

-310 LYEVSQYCDELVPDN
+310 LYEVAQYCDELVPDN
-325 RGGMEPRYLMDMVV
+325 RGGMEPRYLMDVIV

-409 DDAENQYEQDVEP
+409 DDEENQYEQDVEP
-422 VFNADAAMRF
+422 VFNPDAAMRF

-498 LSGRIMEVTG
+498 LSGRVMEVSG
-508 TQVFLAFRCD
+508 VQVFLAYRCD

-533 PLRRTIAS
+533 PVRRTIAS

-546 KTLTLNVGY
+546 KALTLNVGY

-570 QLAAEQ
+570 QLSAEQ

-600 NPNKYDAIDNG
+600 DPNKYDAIDNG
-611 VITDDRPTSV
+611 VITDGRPTSV

-629 PKNVSISSFSRI
+629 PKDLTISSFSRI

-693 EYQARVRCI
+693 EYQSRVRCI
-702 SGGNI
+702 SGGNV

-734 SDDEIFGIRV
+734 SDNEIFGIRV

-769 DASLLTLIPYPASEY
+769 DASLLTLIPYPAAEY

-806 NVSVW
+806 NVSAW

-825 ITDVIL
+825 ITDTIL
-831 DEILDSDAMKELQE
+831 DEILDSDAMKEIQE
-845 SAQDSAAKLNDYAN
+845 SAQDSAAKLNEYAN
-859 SILHNALAND
+859 SIIQNALAND
-869 ADVRIMRKE
+869 GDVRIMRKE

-886 KKTESLIAD
+886 KHAEVLIAN
-895 ESQARATQINELRV
+895 ETEARVQ
-909 EFDEELT
+909 
-916 ASIKQVNDAIATES
+916 QVN
-930 ETRATQIDQLN
+930 QISAEFNENLN
-941 TTFTTEMDGVKTDM
+941 
-955 TAGFTQVNEA
+955 AGLTQVNEA
-965 IANESEARATSEA
+965 LANETEARVTSEE
-978 ALDAK
+978 ALSAR

-1004 GSMYTMKLGLRYNGQ
+1004 GSMYTMKLGLTYNGQ
-1019 EYNSGMALQLTAMGG
+1019 EYNSGMALQLTARGG

-1048 IIRNAAS
+1048 IIRNSAS

-1088 VIQSNNYIS
+1088 VIQSNNYIA

-1103 INKNGSAELSEVTVR
+1103 INKNGGSEFQNTTVR
-1118 GTIYATDGWFKGTVY
+1118 GTIYATDGIFKGTVQ
-1133 AEHIEGDVM
+1133 AERFIGDIATSASFNGFTIKGGEGAGTVNAWYQNSGYPMTITLNCTVRCNSYSGGVADQSRDFYVVLAFNINGVQSTRRVVVDM
-1142 IAESNTIPFKTYS
+1142 REKARGLVDIPQSFTVNIPASNSRIGIS
-1155 DIDSGD
+1155 
-1161 YEILKIHGEN
+1161 L
-1171 FDRSIDTN
+1171 
-1179 LIIQVNSTFRNTF
+1179 
-1192 RVIVQTPGRG
+1192 RG
-1202 EIEFY
+1202 ESFGPQQSEV
-1207 SIDTG
+1207 TVG
-1212 NDGGTR
+1212 N
-1218 AYALR
+1218 
-1223 GFDLPAAGRG
+1223 
-1233 QENRIIVRVTQSGR
+1233 
-1247 GSSIKTF
+1247 
-1254 TPWVER
+1254 
-1260 DDGSTGK
+1260 
-1267 ESSDGT
+1267 
-1273 IYNTGFIR
+1273 
-1281 ERAYISAYRKGN
+1281 
-1293 RIVV
+1293 IVVTAFRSNNGSFGQ

>member
-154 KTYLTGKIDGKNTTG
+154 QTYLTGKIDGKNTTG

-253 QVPRNYDPINRTY
+253 QVPSNYDPINRTY
-266 SGTWDGTFKWA
+266 SGTWNGTFKWA

-325 RGGMEPRYLMDMVV
+325 RGGMEPRYLMDMIV

-409 DDAENQYEQDVEP
+409 DDEENQYEQDVEP
-422 VFNADAAMRF
+422 VFNPDAAMRF

-585 SDDDEFTFAITATQY
+585 IDDDEFTFAITATQY

-629 PKNVSISSFSRI
+629 PENVSISSFSRI

-715 TATLTGKVG
+715 SSTLTGKVG

-734 SDDEIFGIRV
+734 SDNEIFGIRV

-769 DASLLTLIPYPASEY
+769 DASLLTLIPYPAAEY

-794 NFYKARSVDRIG
+794 NWYKARSVDRIG
-806 NVSVW
+806 NVSPW

-845 SAQDSAAKLNDYAN
+845 SAQYSAAKLNEYAN
-859 SILHNALAND
+859 SIIQNALAND
-869 ADVRIMRKE
+869 GDVRIMRKE

-886 KKTESLIAD
+886 KHAEVLIAN
-895 ESQARATQINELRV
+895 ETEARVQ
-909 EFDEELT
+909 
-916 ASIKQVNDAIATES
+916 QVN
-930 ETRATQIDQLN
+930 QISAEFNENLN
-941 TTFTTEMDGVKTDM
+941 
-955 TAGFTQVNEA
+955 AGLTQVNEA
-965 IANESEARATSEA
+965 LANETEARVTSEE
-978 ALDAK
+978 ALSAR
-983 IGQNSAALDQKLD
+983 IGENSAAIDQKLD
-996 SWANVNGV
+996 SWADVNGV
-1004 GSMYTMKLGLRYNGQ
+1004 GSMYTMKLGLKYNGQ
-1019 EYNSGMALQLTAMGG
+1019 EYNSGMALQLTAQGNN
-1034 SVVSQVLFIADRFA
+1034 VVSQVLFIADRFA
-1048 IIRNAAS
+1048 IIRNAES
-1055 GDYTLP
+1055 GAYTLP

-1088 VIQSNNYIS
+1088 VIQSNNYIA
-1097 GQQGWM
+1097 GEQGWM
-1103 INKNGSAELSEVTVR
+1103 IDKNGGSEFQNTTVR
-1118 GTIYATDGWFKGTVY
+1118 GTIYATDGIFKGTLQ
-1133 AEHIEGDVM
+1133 
-1142 IAESNTIPFKTYS
+1142 AESFIG
-1155 DIDSGD
+1155 DIAVAKRYDSMT
-1161 YEILKIHGEN
+1161 L
-1171 FDRSIDTN
+1171 R
-1179 LIIQVNSTFRNTF
+1179 RNQT
-1192 RVIVQTPGRG
+1192 VQR
-1202 EIEFY
+1202 
-1207 SIDTG
+1207 
-1212 NDGGTR
+1212 
-1218 AYALR
+1218 
-1223 GFDLPAAGRG
+1223 
-1233 QENRIIVRVTQSGR
+1233 
-1247 GSSIKTF
+1247 
-1254 TPWVER
+1254 
-1260 DDGSTGK
+1260 DGSYQNRGYGMTVVLSCTLIGETYGTGA
-1267 ESSDGT
+1267 SNLGYTVNVTFNIGGQQAVRRIYIDAGNISTGT
-1273 IYNTGFIR
+1273 TAVELRFAADLVADNNNVSFFVKATGRDAVTDYTVTIDNITATAFR
-1281 ERAYISAYRKGN
+1281 TNSN
-1293 RIVV
+1293 SFT

>member
-9 GGSSKT
+9 GGSSSP

-30 IKLLLAVSDGEV
+30 VKLLLAVSDGEV
-42 VDDFSLKQLH
+42 VNDFSLKQLH

-60 EDGSYNYEGV
+60 EDGTFNYEGV
-70 IAEFRPGTQTQSYIQ
+70 IAEFRPGTQTQDYIQ

-92 EFQVARDVTH
+92 EFQVAREVTH

-154 KTYLTGKIDGKNTTG
+154 QTYLTGKIDGKNTTG

-184 SQVLIRVSRI
+184 SQVLIRVSRV

-310 LYEVSQYCDELVPDN
+310 LYEVAQYCDELVPDN
-325 RGGMEPRYLMDMVV
+325 RGGMEPRYLMDVIV

-409 DDAENQYEQDVEP
+409 DDEENQYEQDVEP
-422 VFNADAAMRF
+422 VFNPDAAMRF

-533 PLRRTIAS
+533 PVRRTIAS

-546 KTLTLNVGY
+546 KTITLNVGY

-600 NPNKYDAIDNG
+600 DPNKYDAIDNG
-611 VITDDRPTSV
+611 VITDSRPTSV
-621 VDPDSMGA
+621 VDPDSLGA
-629 PKNVSISSFSRI
+629 PKDLTISSFSRI

-702 SGGNI
+702 SGGNV

-734 SDDEIFGIRV
+734 SDNEIFGIRV

-769 DASLLTLIPYPASEY
+769 DASLLTLIPYPAAEY

-806 NVSVW
+806 NVSAW

-825 ITDVIL
+825 ITDTIL
-831 DEILDSDAMKELQE
+831 DEILDSDAMKELQV

-859 SILHNALAND
+859 SIIQNALAND
-869 ADVRIMRKE
+869 GNVRIMRKE

-886 KKTESLIAD
+886 KRAEVLIAN
-895 ESQARATQINELRV
+895 ETEARVQQVNQISAEFNENLNAGLTQINEAL
-909 EFDEELT
+909 
-916 ASIKQVNDAIATES
+916 
-930 ETRATQIDQLN
+930 
-941 TTFTTEMDGVKTDM
+941 
-955 TAGFTQVNEA
+955 
-965 IANESEARATSEA
+965 ANETEARVTSEE
-978 ALDAK
+978 ALSAR

-1004 GSMYTMKLGLRYNGQ
+1004 GSMYTMKLGLTYNGQ
-1019 EYNSGMALQLTAMGG
+1019 EYNSGMALQLTSQGG
-1034 SVVSQVLFIADRFA
+1034 NVVSQVLFIADRFA
-1048 IIRNAAS
+1048 IIRNAES
-1055 GDYTLP
+1055 GAYTLP

-1088 VIQSNNYIS
+1088 VIQSNNYIA

-1103 INKNGSAELSEVTVR
+1103 INKNGGSEFNNVTVR
-1118 GTIYATDGWFKGTVY
+1118 GHIEANSGTFKGTLEAQSFIGDIAVARRYDDLSFRRNNTVQRDGYYQNRGYSMTIVLSCTLIYEVTGGEDARNGYIVEITFNIGGQQVTRLFPVNPRLTSGNY
-1133 AEHIEGDVM
+1133 A
-1142 IAESNTIPFKTYS
+1142 AEFRFSADIPANYSNTSFFVKAKGRDANWDYS
-1155 DIDSGD
+1155 C
-1161 YEILKIHGEN
+1161 KIEN
-1171 FDRSIDTN
+1171 ITATAFRTN
-1179 LIIQVNSTFRNTF
+1179 SNS
-1192 RVIVQTPGRG
+1192 
-1202 EIEFY
+1202 
-1207 SIDTG
+1207 
-1212 NDGGTR
+1212 
-1218 AYALR
+1218 
-1223 GFDLPAAGRG
+1223 
-1233 QENRIIVRVTQSGR
+1233 
-1247 GSSIKTF
+1247 F
-1254 TPWVER
+1254 T
-1260 DDGSTGK
+1260 
-1267 ESSDGT
+1267 
-1273 IYNTGFIR
+1273 
-1281 ERAYISAYRKGN
+1281 
-1293 RIVV
+1293 

>member
-9 GGSSKT
+9 GGSSQP

-92 EFQVARDVTH
+92 EFQVARDVTF

-154 KTYLTGKIDGKNTTG
+154 QTYLTDKIDGKNTTG

-247 KKWKII
+247 KKWKIV
-253 QVPRNYDPINRTY
+253 QVPSNYDPVNRTY
-266 SGTWDGTFKWA
+266 AGTWDGTFKWA

-546 KTLTLNVGY
+546 KTITLNVGY

-570 QLAAEQ
+570 QLVAEQ

-629 PKNVSISSFSRI
+629 PENVSISSFSRI

-734 SDDEIFGIRV
+734 SDNEIFGIRV
-744 KWAMPEGAEDTAYIE
+744 KWAMPEGSEDTAYIE

-806 NVSVW
+806 NVSAW

-825 ITDVIL
+825 ITDTIL
-831 DEILDSDAMKELQE
+831 DEILDSDAMKELQV

-859 SILHNALAND
+859 SIIQNALAND
-869 ADVRIMRKE
+869 GDVRIMRKE

-886 KKTESLIAD
+886 KRAEVLIAN
-895 ESQARATQINELRV
+895 ETEARVQ
-909 EFDEELT
+909 
-916 ASIKQVNDAIATES
+916 QVN
-930 ETRATQIDQLN
+930 QISAEFNENLN
-941 TTFTTEMDGVKTDM
+941 SGL
-955 TAGFTQVNEA
+955 TQVNEA
-965 IANESEARATSEA
+965 LANETEARVTSEE
-978 ALDAK
+978 ALSAR

-1004 GSMYTMKLGLRYNGQ
+1004 GSMYTMKLGLTYNGQ
-1019 EYNSGMALQLTAMGG
+1019 EYNSGMALQLTSQGG
-1034 SVVSQVLFIADRFA
+1034 NVVSQVLFIADRFA
-1048 IIRNAAS
+1048 IIRNAES
-1055 GDYTLP
+1055 GAYTLP

-1088 VIQSNNYIS
+1088 VIQSSNYIA
-1097 GQQGWM
+1097 GQQGWV
-1103 INKNGSAELSEVTVR
+1103 INKNGGSEFNNVTVR
-1118 GTIYATDGWFKGTVY
+1118 GHIEANSGTFKGTIEAQSFIGDIAVARRYDDLSFRRNNTVQRDGYYQNRGYGMTIVLSCTLIYEVTGGEDDRNGYIVEVTFNIGGKQVTRLFPVNPRLTSGTY
-1133 AEHIEGDVM
+1133 A
-1142 IAESNTIPFKTYS
+1142 AEFRFSADIPANYSNTSFFVKAKGRDANWDYS
-1155 DIDSGD
+1155 CQI
-1161 YEILKIHGEN
+1161 EN
-1171 FDRSIDTN
+1171 ITATAFRTN
-1179 LIIQVNSTFRNTF
+1179 SNS
-1192 RVIVQTPGRG
+1192 
-1202 EIEFY
+1202 
-1207 SIDTG
+1207 
-1212 NDGGTR
+1212 
-1218 AYALR
+1218 
-1223 GFDLPAAGRG
+1223 
-1233 QENRIIVRVTQSGR
+1233 
-1247 GSSIKTF
+1247 F
-1254 TPWVER
+1254 T
-1260 DDGSTGK
+1260 
-1267 ESSDGT
+1267 
-1273 IYNTGFIR
+1273 
-1281 ERAYISAYRKGN
+1281 
-1293 RIVV
+1293 

>member
-1 MTNIKARK
+1 MNNIKARK
-9 GGSSKT
+9 GGSSKP

-42 VDDFSLKQLH
+42 VNDFSLKQLH

-60 EDGSYNYEGV
+60 EDGTFNYEGV
-70 IAEFRPGTQTQSYIQ
+70 IAEFRPGTQTQDYIQ

-92 EFQVARDVTH
+92 EFQVAREVTH

-154 KTYLTGKIDGKNTTG
+154 QTYLTGKIDGKNTTG
-169 GYDRSIRVNLPQDFT
+169 GYDRSIRVNLPQNFT
-184 SQVLIRVSRI
+184 SQVLIRVSRV

-204 DAFQVQS
+204 DAFRVES

-266 SGTWDGTFKWA
+266 SGTWDGVFKWA

-310 LYEVSQYCDELVPDN
+310 LYEVAQYCDELVPDN
-325 RGGMEPRYLMDMVV
+325 RGGMEPRYLMDVIV

-348 VRDVCSAFRGMT
+348 VRDICSAFRGMT

-409 DDAENQYEQDVEP
+409 DDEENQYEQDVEP
-422 VFNADAAMRF
+422 VFNPDAAMRF

-498 LSGRIMEVTG
+498 LSGRVMEVSG
-508 TQVFLAFRCD
+508 VQVFLAYRCD

-533 PLRRTIAS
+533 PVRRTIAS
-541 VSADG
+541 ASADG

-629 PKNVSISSFSRI
+629 PKDLTISSFSRI

-702 SGGNI
+702 SGGNV

-734 SDDEIFGIRV
+734 SDNEIFGIRV

-806 NVSVW
+806 NVSAW
-811 TDYARGMSSTDVNA
+811 TDYARGTSSTDVNA

-859 SILHNALAND
+859 SIIQNALAND
-869 ADVRIMRKE
+869 GDVRIMRKE
-878 NGKRKAEI
+878 NGNRKAEI
-886 KKTESLIAD
+886 KHAEVLIAN
-895 ESQARATQINELRV
+895 ETEARVQQFNQISAEFNE
-909 EFDEELT
+909 
-916 ASIKQVNDAIATES
+916 N
-930 ETRATQIDQLN
+930 LN
-941 TTFTTEMDGVKTDM
+941 
-955 TAGFTQVNEA
+955 AGLTQVNEA
-965 IANESEARATSEA
+965 LANETEARVTSEE
-978 ALDAK
+978 ALSAR
-983 IGQNSAALDQKLD
+983 IGENSAALDQKLD

-1004 GSMYTMKLGLRYNGQ
+1004 GSMYTMKLGLKYNGQ
-1019 EYNSGMALQLTAMGG
+1019 EYNSGMALQLTAQG
-1034 SVVSQVLFIADRFA
+1034 SNVVSQVLFIADRFA
-1048 IIRNAAS
+1048 IIRNAES
-1055 GDYTLP
+1055 GAYTLP

-1088 VIQSNNYIS
+1088 VIQSNNYIA

-1103 INKNGSAELSEVTVR
+1103 INKNGGSEFQNTTVR
-1118 GTIYATDGWFKGTVY
+1118 GTIYATDGIFKGTVQ
-1133 AEHIEGDVM
+1133 AEAFIGD
-1142 IAESNTIPFKTYS
+1142 IAVAKRY
-1155 DIDSGD
+1155 DSMT
-1161 YEILKIHGEN
+1161 L
-1171 FDRSIDTN
+1171 R
-1179 LIIQVNSTFRNTF
+1179 RNQT
-1192 RVIVQTPGRG
+1192 VQR
-1202 EIEFY
+1202 
-1207 SIDTG
+1207 
-1212 NDGGTR
+1212 
-1218 AYALR
+1218 
-1223 GFDLPAAGRG
+1223 
-1233 QENRIIVRVTQSGR
+1233 
-1247 GSSIKTF
+1247 
-1254 TPWVER
+1254 
-1260 DDGSTGK
+1260 DGSYQNRGYGMTVVISCTLIGETYGTGA
-1267 ESSDGT
+1267 SNLGYTVDVTFNIGGQQAVRRIYIDAGNISTGT
-1273 IYNTGFIR
+1273 TAVELRFAADLVADNNNVSFFVKATGRDAVTDYTVTIDNITATAFR
-1281 ERAYISAYRKGN
+1281 TNSN
-1293 RIVV
+1293 SFT

>member
-92 EFQVARDVTH
+92 EFQVARDVTF

-154 KTYLTGKIDGKNTTG
+154 QTYLTDKIDGKNTTG

-253 QVPRNYDPINRTY
+253 QVPRNYDPVNRTY

-325 RGGMEPRYLMDMVV
+325 RGGMEPRYLMDVVV

-409 DDAENQYEQDVEP
+409 DDEENQYEQDVEP
-422 VFNADAAMRF
+422 VFNPDAAMRF

-533 PLRRTIAS
+533 PVRRTIAN

-629 PKNVSISSFSRI
+629 PENVSISSFSRI

-715 TATLTGKVG
+715 SASLTGKIG

-734 SDDEIFGIRV
+734 SDNEIFGIRV

-769 DASLLTLIPYPASEY
+769 DASLLTLIPYPAAEY

-794 NFYKARSVDRIG
+794 NWYKARSVDRIG
-806 NVSVW
+806 NVSPW
-811 TDYARGMSSTDVNA
+811 TDYARGMSSTDVSL
-825 ITDVIL
+825 ITNQIL
-831 DEILDSDAMKELQE
+831 DEILDSDAFKELE
-845 SAQDSAAKLNDYAN
+845 ENAVDSAGKLSDYAN
-859 SILHNALAND
+859 SIIHNALAND
-869 ADVRIMRKE
+869 SDVRIMRKE
-878 NGKRKAEI
+878 NGKRKAEYQHAVA
-886 KKTESLIAD
+886 LIAD
-895 ESQARATQINELRV
+895 ETQARVDAIETLSA
-909 EFDEELT
+909 EFDEKIDANYTEVIT
-916 ASIKQVNDAIATES
+916 A
-930 ETRATQIDQLN
+930 L
-941 TTFTTEMDGVKTDM
+941 
-955 TAGFTQVNEA
+955 
-965 IANESEARATSEA
+965 ANETEARTTAET
-978 ALDAK
+978 AL
-983 IGQNSAALDQKLD
+983 SARIDDNESAIDQKLD

-1004 GSMYTMKLGLRYNGQ
+1004 GSMYTMKLGLKYNGQ
-1019 EYNSGMALQLTAMGG
+1019 EYSSGMALQLTSQGD
-1034 SVVSQVLFIADRFA
+1034 SVVSQVLFVADRFA
-1048 IIRNAAS
+1048 ILRNASS
-1055 GDYTLP
+1055 GAYTLP

-1066 DQVFMNN
+1066 DQVFINS
-1073 ALIQD
+1073 LLVQD

-1088 VIQSNNYIS
+1088 VIQSNNYVDGQS
-1097 GQQGWM
+1097 GWS
-1103 INKNGSAELSEVTVR
+1103 INKDGGAQFNNAIFRGHIEAASGS
-1118 GTIYATDGWFKGTVY
+1118 FKGTVQ
-1133 AEHIEGDVM
+1133 ADAFIGD
-1142 IAESNTIPFKTYS
+1142 IAVAKRYDGMTLRRNQTVQRDGYYQNRGYGMTIVLACTLVCETYGS
-1155 DIDSGD
+1155 GSSQLGYTIDVTFNIG
-1161 YEILKIHGEN
+1161 GQ
-1171 FDRSIDTN
+1171 
-1179 LIIQVNSTFRNTF
+1179 QVVRRIYVDAGN
-1192 RVIVQTPGRG
+1192 IVQGTTAVELRFAADLAADNNNVSFFIKATGR
-1202 EIEFY
+1202 
-1207 SIDTG
+1207 D
-1212 NDGGTR
+1212 
-1218 AYALR
+1218 A
-1223 GFDLPAAGRG
+1223 
-1233 QENRIIVRVTQSGR
+1233 VTDYTVTVDNITATAFRTNSN
-1247 GSSIKTF
+1247 SF
-1254 TPWVER
+1254 T
-1260 DDGSTGK
+1260 
-1267 ESSDGT
+1267 
-1273 IYNTGFIR
+1273 
-1281 ERAYISAYRKGN
+1281 
-1293 RIVV
+1293 

>member
-9 GGSSKT
+9 GGSSKP

-42 VDDFSLKQLH
+42 VNDFSMKQLH

-60 EDGSYNYEGV
+60 EDGTFNYEGV
-70 IAEFRPGTQTQSYIQ
+70 IAEFRPGTQTQDYIQ

-92 EFQVARDVTH
+92 EFQVAREVTH

-154 KTYLTGKIDGKNTTG
+154 QTYLTGKIDGKNTTG
-169 GYDRSIRVNLPQDFT
+169 GYDRSIRVNLPQNFT
-184 SQVLIRVSRI
+184 SQVLIRVSRV

-204 DAFQVQS
+204 DAFRVES

-310 LYEVSQYCDELVPDN
+310 LYEVAQYCDELVPDN
-325 RGGMEPRYLMDMVV
+325 RGGMEPRYLMDVIV

-348 VRDVCSAFRGMT
+348 VRDICSAFRGMT

-409 DDAENQYEQDVEP
+409 DDEENQYEQDVEP
-422 VFNADAAMRF
+422 VFNPDAAMRF

-498 LSGRIMEVTG
+498 LSGRVMEVSG
-508 TQVFLAFRCD
+508 VQVFLAYRCD

-533 PLRRTIAS
+533 PVRRTIAS

-546 KTLTLNVGY
+546 KTITLNVGF

-600 NPNKYDAIDNG
+600 DPNKYDAIDNG
-611 VITDDRPTSV
+611 VITDSRPTSV
-621 VDPDSMGA
+621 VDPDSLGA
-629 PKNVSISSFSRI
+629 PKDLTISSFSRI

-702 SGGNI
+702 SGGNV

-715 TATLTGKVG
+715 SASLTGKVG

-734 SDDEIFGIRV
+734 SDNEIFGIRV

-769 DASLLTLIPYPASEY
+769 DASLLTLIPYPAAEY

-794 NFYKARSVDRIG
+794 NWYKARSVDRIG
-806 NVSVW
+806 NVSPW

-845 SAQDSAAKLNDYAN
+845 SAQDSAAKLNEYAN
-859 SILHNALAND
+859 SIIQNALAND
-869 ADVRIMRKE
+869 GDVRIMRKE

-886 KKTESLIAD
+886 KHAEVLIAN
-895 ESQARATQINELRV
+895 ETEARVQ
-909 EFDEELT
+909 
-916 ASIKQVNDAIATES
+916 QVN
-930 ETRATQIDQLN
+930 QISAEFNENLN
-941 TTFTTEMDGVKTDM
+941 
-955 TAGFTQVNEA
+955 AGLTQVNEA
-965 IANESEARATSEA
+965 LANETEARVTSEE
-978 ALDAK
+978 ALSAR
-983 IGQNSAALDQKLD
+983 IGENSAALDQKLD
-996 SWANVNGV
+996 SWADVNGV
-1004 GSMYTMKLGLRYNGQ
+1004 GSMYTMKLGLKYNGQ
-1019 EYNSGMALQLTAMGG
+1019 EYNSGMAMQLTASGG
-1034 SVVSQVLFIADRFA
+1034 SVVSQVMFIADRFA
-1048 IIRNAAS
+1048 IIRNAES
-1055 GDYTLP
+1055 GAYTLP

-1088 VIQSNNYIS
+1088 VIQSNNYVS
-1097 GQQGWM
+1097 GSRGWS
-1103 INKNGSAELSEVTVR
+1103 IDKNGTSELNEVTVR

-1192 RVIVQTPGRG
+1192 RVIVQTPGKG

-1247 GSSIKTF
+1247 GSNIKTF

-1260 DDGSTGK
+1260 DNGTTGQ
-1267 ESSDGT
+1267 ETSDGV
-1273 IYNTGFIR
+1273 IYNNGFIR
-1281 ERAYISAYRKGN
+1281 ERAYISVYRKGN

>member
-9 GGSSKT
+9 GGSSKP

-42 VDDFSLKQLH
+42 VNDFSLKQLH

-60 EDGSYNYEGV
+60 EDGTFNYEGV
-70 IAEFRPGTQTQSYIQ
+70 IAEFRPGTQTQDYIQ

-92 EFQVARDVTH
+92 EFQVAREVTH

-154 KTYLTGKIDGKNTTG
+154 QTYLTGKIDGKNTTG
-169 GYDRSIRVNLPQDFT
+169 GYDRSIRVNLPQNFT
-184 SQVLIRVSRI
+184 SQVLIRVSRV

-204 DAFQVQS
+204 DAFRVES

-266 SGTWDGTFKWA
+266 SGTWDGVFKWA
-277 WSNNPA
+277 CSNNPA

-310 LYEVSQYCDELVPDN
+310 LYEVAQYCDELVPDN
-325 RGGMEPRYLMDMVV
+325 RGGMEPRYLMDVVV

-348 VRDVCSAFRGMT
+348 VRDICSAFRGMT

-409 DDAENQYEQDVEP
+409 DDEENQYEQDVEP
-422 VFNADAAMRF
+422 VFNPDAAMRF

-498 LSGRIMEVTG
+498 LSGRVMEVSG
-508 TQVFLAFRCD
+508 VQVFLAYRCD

-533 PLRRTIAS
+533 PVRRTIAS

-546 KTLTLNVGY
+546 KTLTLNVGF

-600 NPNKYDAIDNG
+600 DPNKYDAIDNG
-611 VITDDRPTSV
+611 VITDGRPTSV

-629 PKNVSISSFSRI
+629 PKDLTISSFSRI

-702 SGGNI
+702 SGGNV
-707 ASPWSALA
+707 ASPWSELA

-734 SDDEIFGIRV
+734 SDNEIFGIRV

-769 DASLLTLIPYPASEY
+769 DASLLTLIPYPAAEY

-794 NFYKARSVDRIG
+794 NWYKARSVDRIG
-806 NVSVW
+806 NVSPW

-845 SAQDSAAKLNDYAN
+845 SAQDSAAKLNEYAN
-859 SILHNALAND
+859 SIIQNALAND
-869 ADVRIMRKE
+869 GDVRIMRKE

-886 KKTESLIAD
+886 KHAEVLIAN
-895 ESQARATQINELRV
+895 ETEARVQ
-909 EFDEELT
+909 
-916 ASIKQVNDAIATES
+916 QVN
-930 ETRATQIDQLN
+930 QISAEFNENLN
-941 TTFTTEMDGVKTDM
+941 
-955 TAGFTQVNEA
+955 AGLTQVNEA
-965 IANESEARATSEA
+965 LANETEARVTSEE
-978 ALDAK
+978 ALSAR
-983 IGQNSAALDQKLD
+983 IGENSAALDQKLD

-1004 GSMYTMKLGLRYNGQ
+1004 GSMYTMKLGLKYNGQ
-1019 EYNSGMALQLTAMGG
+1019 EYNSGMALQLTAQG
-1034 SVVSQVLFIADRFA
+1034 SNVVSQVLFIADRFA
-1048 IIRNAAS
+1048 IIRNAES
-1055 GDYTLP
+1055 GAYTLP

-1088 VIQSNNYIS
+1088 VIQSNNYIA
-1097 GQQGWM
+1097 GEQGWI
-1103 INKNGSAELSEVTVR
+1103 INKNGSSEFSEVTVR
-1118 GTIYATDGWFKGTVY
+1118 GTIYATDGIFKGTLQ
-1133 AEHIEGDVM
+1133 
-1142 IAESNTIPFKTYS
+1142 AESFIG
-1155 DIDSGD
+1155 DIAVAKRYDSMT
-1161 YEILKIHGEN
+1161 L
-1171 FDRSIDTN
+1171 R
-1179 LIIQVNSTFRNTF
+1179 RNQT
-1192 RVIVQTPGRG
+1192 VQR
-1202 EIEFY
+1202 
-1207 SIDTG
+1207 
-1212 NDGGTR
+1212 
-1218 AYALR
+1218 
-1223 GFDLPAAGRG
+1223 
-1233 QENRIIVRVTQSGR
+1233 
-1247 GSSIKTF
+1247 
-1254 TPWVER
+1254 
-1260 DDGSTGK
+1260 DGSYQNRGYGMTVVLSCTLIGETYGTGA
-1267 ESSDGT
+1267 SNLGYTVDVTFNIGGQQAVRRIYIDAGNISTGT
-1273 IYNTGFIR
+1273 TAVELRFAADLVADNNNVSFFVKATGRDAVTDYTVTIDNITATAFR
-1281 ERAYISAYRKGN
+1281 TNSN
-1293 RIVV
+1293 SFT

>member
-9 GGSSKT
+9 GGSSKP

-42 VDDFSLKQLH
+42 VNDFSLKQLH

-60 EDGSYNYEGV
+60 EDGTFNYEGV
-70 IAEFRPGTQTQSYIQ
+70 IAEFRPGTQTQDYIQ

-92 EFQVARDVTH
+92 EFQVAREVTH

-154 KTYLTGKIDGKNTTG
+154 QTYLTGKIDGKNTTG

-184 SQVLIRVSRI
+184 SQVLIRVSRV

-266 SGTWDGTFKWA
+266 SGTWDGTFKLA

-310 LYEVSQYCDELVPDN
+310 LYEVAQYCDKLVPDN
-325 RGGMEPRYLMDMVV
+325 RGGMEPRYLMDVIV

-348 VRDVCSAFRGMT
+348 VRDICSAFRGMT

-409 DDAENQYEQDVEP
+409 DDEENQYEQDVEP
-422 VFNADAAMRF
+422 VFNPDAAMRF

-498 LSGRIMEVTG
+498 LSGRVMEVSG
-508 TQVFLAFRCD
+508 VQVFLAYRCD

-533 PLRRTIAS
+533 PVRRTIAN

-600 NPNKYDAIDNG
+600 DPNKYDAIDYG
-611 VITDDRPTSV
+611 VITNGRPTSV
-621 VDPDSMGA
+621 VDPDSLGA
-629 PKNVSISSFSRI
+629 PKGLTISSFSRI

-655 AVQYA
+655 SVQYA

-702 SGGNI
+702 SGGNV

-806 NVSVW
+806 NVSAW

-845 SAQDSAAKLNDYAN
+845 SAQDSAAKLNEYAN
-859 SILHNALAND
+859 SIIQNALAND
-869 ADVRIMRKE
+869 GDVRIMRKE

-886 KKTESLIAD
+886 KHAEVLIAN
-895 ESQARATQINELRV
+895 ETEARVQ
-909 EFDEELT
+909 
-916 ASIKQVNDAIATES
+916 QVN
-930 ETRATQIDQLN
+930 QISAEFNENLN
-941 TTFTTEMDGVKTDM
+941 
-955 TAGFTQVNEA
+955 AGLTQVNEA
-965 IANESEARATSEA
+965 LANETEARVTSEE
-978 ALDAK
+978 ALSAR
-983 IGQNSAALDQKLD
+983 IGENSAALDQKLD
-996 SWANVNGV
+996 SWADVNGV
-1004 GSMYTMKLGLRYNGQ
+1004 GSMYTMKLGLKYNGQ
-1019 EYNSGMALQLTAMGG
+1019 EYNSGMAMQLTASGG

-1088 VIQSNNYIS
+1088 VIQSNNYVS
-1097 GQQGWM
+1097 GSRGWS
-1103 INKNGSAELSEVTVR
+1103 IDKNGNAEFSGVTVR
-1118 GTIYATDGWFKGTVY
+1118 GHIEADSGSFHGTIDATDGIFRGSVEANSFVGDIAAMGPFPTRVGSAWKSRVVHHDSSEKGGKNY
-1133 AEHIEGDVM
+1133 AILGLIRWDAGD
-1142 IAESNTIPFKTYS
+1142 KTGS
-1155 DIDSGD
+1155 
-1161 YEILKIHGEN
+1161 
-1171 FDRSIDTN
+1171 
-1179 LIIQVNSTFRNTF
+1179 
-1192 RVIVQTPGRG
+1192 VIVECYVNGVRVSSQTYNGRDAG
-1202 EIEFY
+1202 E
-1207 SIDTG
+1207 S
-1212 NDGGTR
+1212 TR
-1218 AYALR
+1218 ARLTAVGVATGINTKDTLVEIVVR
-1223 GFDLPAAGRG
+1223 GTGTSTLEAGYC
-1233 QENRIIVRVTQSGR
+1233 IMSR
-1247 GSSIKTF
+1247 GS
-1254 TPWVER
+1254 
-1260 DDGSTGK
+1260 GSWK
-1267 ESSDGT
+1267 
-1273 IYNTGFIR
+1273 
-1281 ERAYISAYRKGN
+1281 
-1293 RIVV
+1293 VVA

>member
-154 KTYLTGKIDGKNTTG
+154 QTYLTGKIDGKNTTG

-253 QVPRNYDPINRTY
+253 QVPSNYDPINRTY
-266 SGTWDGTFKWA
+266 SGTWNGTFKWA

-310 LYEVSQYCDELVPDN
+310 LYEVAQYCDELVPDN
-325 RGGMEPRYLMDMVV
+325 RGGMEPRYLMDVIV

-409 DDAENQYEQDVEP
+409 DDEENQYEQDVEP
-422 VFNADAAMRF
+422 VFNPDAAMRF

-498 LSGRIMEVTG
+498 LSGRVMEVSG
-508 TQVFLAFRCD
+508 VQVFLAYRCD

-533 PLRRTIAS
+533 PVRRTIAS

-546 KTLTLNVGY
+546 KTITLNVGY

-570 QLAAEQ
+570 QLVAEQ

-629 PKNVSISSFSRI
+629 PKDLTISSFSRI

-702 SGGNI
+702 SGGNV

-769 DASLLTLIPYPASEY
+769 DASLLTLIPYPAAEY

-794 NFYKARSVDRIG
+794 NWYKARSVDRIG
-806 NVSVW
+806 NVSPW

-845 SAQDSAAKLNDYAN
+845 SAQDSAAKLNEYAN
-859 SILHNALAND
+859 SIIQNALAND
-869 ADVRIMRKE
+869 GDVRIMRKE

-886 KKTESLIAD
+886 KHAEVLIAN
-895 ESQARATQINELRV
+895 ETEARVQ
-909 EFDEELT
+909 
-916 ASIKQVNDAIATES
+916 QVN
-930 ETRATQIDQLN
+930 QISAEFNENLN
-941 TTFTTEMDGVKTDM
+941 
-955 TAGFTQVNEA
+955 AGLTQVNEA
-965 IANESEARATSEA
+965 LANETEARVTSEE
-978 ALDAK
+978 ALSAR
-983 IGQNSAALDQKLD
+983 IGENSAAIDQKLD
-996 SWANVNGV
+996 SWADVNGV
-1004 GSMYTMKLGLRYNGQ
+1004 GSMYTMKLGLKYNGQ
-1019 EYNSGMALQLTAMGG
+1019 EYNSGMALQLTAQGNN
-1034 SVVSQVLFIADRFA
+1034 VVSQVLFIADRFA
-1048 IIRNAAS
+1048 IIRNAES
-1055 GDYTLP
+1055 GAYTLP

-1088 VIQSNNYIS
+1088 IIQSNNYIA

-1103 INKNGSAELSEVTVR
+1103 VNKNGSSEFSEVTVR
-1118 GTIYATDGWFKGTVY
+1118 GTIYATDGVFKGTVQ
-1133 AEHIEGDVM
+1133 
-1142 IAESNTIPFKTYS
+1142 AESFIGDIAVAKRYDSMTLRRNQTVQRDGFYQNRGYGMTVVLACTLVCETYG
-1155 DIDSGD
+1155 SGSSQLGYTVD
-1161 YEILKIHGEN
+1161 VTFNIGGQ
-1171 FDRSIDTN
+1171 
-1179 LIIQVNSTFRNTF
+1179 QVVRRIYVDAGN
-1192 RVIVQTPGRG
+1192 IVQGTKAVELRFAADLVADNNNVSFFVKATGR
-1202 EIEFY
+1202 
-1207 SIDTG
+1207 D
-1212 NDGGTR
+1212 
-1218 AYALR
+1218 A
-1223 GFDLPAAGRG
+1223 
-1233 QENRIIVRVTQSGR
+1233 VTDY
-1247 GSSIKTF
+1247 T
-1254 TPWVER
+1254 
-1260 DDGSTGK
+1260 
-1267 ESSDGT
+1267 
-1273 IYNTGFIR
+1273 
-1281 ERAYISAYRKGN
+1281 
-1293 RIVV
+1293 VVVDNITATAFRTNSNSFS

>member
-9 GGSSKT
+9 GGSSQP

-92 EFQVARDVTH
+92 EFQVARDVTF

-140 VEYKIEM
+140 VEYKIDM

-154 KTYLTGKIDGKNTTG
+154 TTYLTDRIDGKNTTG

-247 KKWKII
+247 KKWKIV
-253 QVPRNYDPINRTY
+253 QVPSNYDPVNRTY
-266 SGTWDGTFKWA
+266 AGTWDGTFKWA

-409 DDAENQYEQDVEP
+409 DDEENQYEQDVEP

-555 NFDVAPDS
+555 NFEVAPDS

-570 QLAAEQ
+570 RLVAEQ

-629 PKNVSISSFSRI
+629 PENVSISSFSRI

-702 SGGNI
+702 SGGNV
-707 ASPWSALA
+707 ASPWSALV

-734 SDDEIFGIRV
+734 SDNEIFGIRV

-769 DASLLTLIPYPASEY
+769 DASLLTLIPYPAAEY

-794 NFYKARSVDRIG
+794 NWYKARSVDRIG
-806 NVSVW
+806 NVSAW

-831 DEILDSDAMKELQE
+831 DEILDSDAMKELQV

-859 SILHNALAND
+859 SIIQNALAND
-869 ADVRIMRKE
+869 GDVRIMRKE

-886 KKTESLIAD
+886 KRAEVLIAN
-895 ESQARATQINELRV
+895 ETEARVQ
-909 EFDEELT
+909 
-916 ASIKQVNDAIATES
+916 QVN
-930 ETRATQIDQLN
+930 QISAEFNENLN
-941 TTFTTEMDGVKTDM
+941 
-955 TAGFTQVNEA
+955 AGLTQVNEA
-965 IANESEARATSEA
+965 LANETEARVTSEE
-978 ALDAK
+978 ALSAR
-983 IGQNSAALDQKLD
+983 IGENSAALDQKLD

-1004 GSMYTMKLGLRYNGQ
+1004 GSMYTMKLGLKYNGK
-1019 EYNSGMALQLTAMGG
+1019 EYNSGMALQLTAQG
-1034 SVVSQVLFIADRFA
+1034 SNVVSQVLFIADRFA
-1048 IIRNAAS
+1048 IIRNAES
-1055 GDYTLP
+1055 GAYTLP

-1088 VIQSNNYIS
+1088 VIQSNNYIA

-1103 INKNGSAELSEVTVR
+1103 INKNGGSEFQNTTVR
-1118 GTIYATDGWFKGTVY
+1118 GTIYATDGIFKGTIEAQSFIGDIAVARRY
-1133 AEHIEGDVM
+1133 ADLSFRRNNTVQREGYYQNRGYGMTIVLSCTLIYEVTGGEDDRNGYIIEITFDIGGQQVTRLFPVNPRLTSGSYA
-1142 IAESNTIPFKTYS
+1142 AEFRFSADIPASYSNTSFFVKAKGRDANWDYS
-1155 DIDSGD
+1155 CQV
-1161 YEILKIHGEN
+1161 EN
-1171 FDRSIDTN
+1171 ITATAFRTN
-1179 LIIQVNSTFRNTF
+1179 SNS
-1192 RVIVQTPGRG
+1192 
-1202 EIEFY
+1202 
-1207 SIDTG
+1207 
-1212 NDGGTR
+1212 
-1218 AYALR
+1218 
-1223 GFDLPAAGRG
+1223 
-1233 QENRIIVRVTQSGR
+1233 
-1247 GSSIKTF
+1247 F
-1254 TPWVER
+1254 T
-1260 DDGSTGK
+1260 
-1267 ESSDGT
+1267 
-1273 IYNTGFIR
+1273 
-1281 ERAYISAYRKGN
+1281 
-1293 RIVV
+1293 

>member
-9 GGSSKT
+9 GGSSSP

-30 IKLLLAVSDGEV
+30 VKLLLAVSDGEV
-42 VDDFSLKQLH
+42 VNDFSMKQLH

-60 EDGSYNYEGV
+60 DDGTYNYEGV
-70 IAEFRPGTQTQSYIQ
+70 IAEFRPGTQTQDYIQ

-154 KTYLTGKIDGKNTTG
+154 QTYLTGKIDGKNTTG

-253 QVPRNYDPINRTY
+253 QVPSNYDPVNRTY
-266 SGTWDGTFKWA
+266 SGSWDGVFKWA

-310 LYEVSQYCDELVPDN
+310 LYEVAQYCDELVPDN
-325 RGGMEPRYLMDMVV
+325 RGGMEPRYLMDVIV

-409 DDAENQYEQDVEP
+409 DDEENQYEQDVEP

-498 LSGRIMEVTG
+498 LSGRVMEVSG
-508 TQVFLAFRCD
+508 VQVFLAYRCD

-629 PKNVSISSFSRI
+629 PKDLTISSFSRI

-702 SGGNI
+702 SGGNV

-769 DASLLTLIPYPASEY
+769 DASLLTLIPYPAAEY

-794 NFYKARSVDRIG
+794 NWYKARSVDRIG
-806 NVSVW
+806 NVSAW

-825 ITDVIL
+825 ITDTIL

-845 SAQDSAAKLNDYAN
+845 SAQDSAGKLNDYAN
-859 SILHNALAND
+859 SIIQNALAND
-869 ADVRIMRKE
+869 GDVRIMRKE

-886 KKTESLIAD
+886 KHAEVLIAN
-895 ESQARATQINELRV
+895 ETEARVQ
-909 EFDEELT
+909 
-916 ASIKQVNDAIATES
+916 QVN
-930 ETRATQIDQLN
+930 QISAEFNENLN
-941 TTFTTEMDGVKTDM
+941 
-955 TAGFTQVNEA
+955 AGLTQVNEA
-965 IANESEARATSEA
+965 LANETEARVTSEE
-978 ALDAK
+978 ALSAR
-983 IGQNSAALDQKLD
+983 IGENSAALDQKLD
-996 SWANVNGV
+996 SWADVNGV
-1004 GSMYTMKLGLRYNGQ
+1004 GSMYTMKLGLKYNGQ
-1019 EYNSGMALQLTAMGG
+1019 EYNSGMALQLTAQG
-1034 SVVSQVLFIADRFA
+1034 SNVVSQVLFIADRFA
-1048 IIRNAAS
+1048 IIRNAES
-1055 GDYTLP
+1055 GAYTLP

-1088 VIQSNNYIS
+1088 IIQSNNYIA

-1103 INKNGSAELSEVTVR
+1103 VNKNGSSEFSEVTVR

-1133 AEHIEGDVM
+1133 ADHIEGDVM

-1192 RVIVQTPGRG
+1192 RVIVQTPGKG

-1260 DDGSTGK
+1260 DNGTTGQEMPDGV
-1267 ESSDGT
+1267 

>member
-9 GGSSKT
+9 GGSSKP

-42 VDDFSLKQLH
+42 VNDFSLKQLH

-60 EDGSYNYEGV
+60 EDGTFNYEGV
-70 IAEFRPGTQTQSYIQ
+70 IAEFRPGTQTQDYIQ

-92 EFQVARDVTH
+92 EFQVAREVTH

-154 KTYLTGKIDGKNTTG
+154 QTYLTGKIDGKNTTG
-169 GYDRSIRVNLPQDFT
+169 GYDRSIRVNLPQNFT
-184 SQVLIRVSRI
+184 SQVLIRVSRV

-204 DAFQVQS
+204 DAFRVES

-253 QVPRNYDPINRTY
+253 QVPSNYDPINRTY
-266 SGTWDGTFKWA
+266 SGTWDGVFKWA

-310 LYEVSQYCDELVPDN
+310 LYEVAQYCDELVPDN
-325 RGGMEPRYLMDMVV
+325 RGGMEPRYLMDVVV

-348 VRDVCSAFRGMT
+348 VRDICSAFRGMT

-409 DDAENQYEQDVEP
+409 DDEENQYEQDVEP
-422 VFNADAAMRF
+422 VFNPDAAMRF

-498 LSGRIMEVTG
+498 LSGRVMEVSG
-508 TQVFLAFRCD
+508 VQVFLAYRCD

-533 PLRRTIAS
+533 PVRRTIAN

-629 PKNVSISSFSRI
+629 PKDLTISSFSRI

-702 SGGNI
+702 SGGNV
-707 ASPWSALA
+707 ASPWSELA

-734 SDDEIFGIRV
+734 SDNEIFGIRV

-769 DASLLTLIPYPASEY
+769 DASLLTLIPYPAAEY

-806 NVSVW
+806 NVSAW

-825 ITDVIL
+825 ITDTIL
-831 DEILDSDAMKELQE
+831 DEIMDSDAMKELQE

-859 SILHNALAND
+859 SIIQNALAND
-869 ADVRIMRKE
+869 ADVRIMKKE

-886 KKTESLIAD
+886 KHAEVLIAN
-895 ESQARATQINELRV
+895 ETEARVQ
-909 EFDEELT
+909 
-916 ASIKQVNDAIATES
+916 QVN
-930 ETRATQIDQLN
+930 QISAEFNENLN
-941 TTFTTEMDGVKTDM
+941 
-955 TAGFTQVNEA
+955 AGLTQVNEA
-965 IANESEARATSEA
+965 LANETEARVTSEE
-978 ALDAK
+978 ALSAR

-996 SWANVNGV
+996 SWADVNGV
-1004 GSMYTMKLGLRYNGQ
+1004 GSMYTMKLGLKYNGQ
-1019 EYNSGMALQLTAMGG
+1019 EYNSGMALQLSASGG
-1034 SVVSQVLFIADRFA
+1034 GVVSQVLFIADRFA
-1048 IIRNAAS
+1048 IIRNAES
-1055 GDYTLP
+1055 GSYTLP

-1088 VIQSNNYIS
+1088 VIQSNNYIA

-1103 INKNGSAELSEVTVR
+1103 INKNGSSEFSEVTVR

-1192 RVIVQTPGRG
+1192 RVIAQTPGKG

-1260 DDGSTGK
+1260 DDGTTGK
-1267 ESSDGT
+1267 ESSDGF
-1273 IYNTGFIR
+1273 ISNTGFIR
-1281 ERAYISAYRKGN
+1281 ERAYIAAYRKGS

>member
-9 GGSSKT
+9 GGSSSP

-30 IKLLLAVSDGEV
+30 VKLLLAVSDGEV
-42 VDDFSLKQLH
+42 VNDFSLKQLH

-60 EDGSYNYEGV
+60 EDGTFNYEGV
-70 IAEFRPGTQTQSYIQ
+70 IAEFRPGTQTQDYIQ

-92 EFQVARDVTH
+92 EFQVTREVTH

-125 RVLTQKDNGDMVGSV
+125 RVLKQKDNGDMVGSV

-154 KTYLTGKIDGKNTTG
+154 QTYLTGKIDGKNTTG
-169 GYDRSIRVNLPQDFT
+169 GYDRSIRVNLPQNFT
-184 SQVLIRVSRI
+184 SQVLIRVSRV
-194 TPDADGVKVV
+194 TPDSDGVKVV

-253 QVPRNYDPINRTY
+253 QVPSNYDPINRTY
-266 SGTWDGTFKWA
+266 SGTWDGVFKWA

-310 LYEVSQYCDELVPDN
+310 LYEVAQYCDELVPDN
-325 RGGMEPRYLMDMVV
+325 RGGMEPRYLMDVVV

-348 VRDVCSAFRGMT
+348 VRDICSAFRGMT

-409 DDAENQYEQDVEP
+409 DDEENQYEQDVEP
-422 VFNADAAMRF
+422 VFNPDAAMRF

-533 PLRRTIAS
+533 PVRRTIAS

-621 VDPDSMGA
+621 VDPDSLGA
-629 PKNVSISSFSRI
+629 PKNLTISSFSRI

-702 SGGNI
+702 SGGNV

-769 DASLLTLIPYPASEY
+769 DASLLTLIPYPAAEY

-806 NVSVW
+806 NVSAW

-845 SAQDSAAKLNDYAN
+845 SAQDSAAKLNEYAN
-859 SILHNALAND
+859 SIIQNALAND
-869 ADVRIMRKE
+869 GDVRIMRKE

-886 KKTESLIAD
+886 KHAEVLIAN
-895 ESQARATQINELRV
+895 ETEARVQ
-909 EFDEELT
+909 
-916 ASIKQVNDAIATES
+916 QVN
-930 ETRATQIDQLN
+930 QISAEFNENLN
-941 TTFTTEMDGVKTDM
+941 
-955 TAGFTQVNEA
+955 AGLTQVNEA
-965 IANESEARATSEA
+965 LANETEARVTSEE
-978 ALDAK
+978 ALSAR
-983 IGQNSAALDQKLD
+983 IGENSAAIDQKLD
-996 SWANVNGV
+996 SWADVNGV
-1004 GSMYTMKLGLRYNGQ
+1004 GSMYTMKLGLKYNGQ
-1019 EYNSGMALQLTAMGG
+1019 EYNSGMALQLTAQGNN
-1034 SVVSQVLFIADRFA
+1034 VVSQVLFIADRFA
-1048 IIRNAAS
+1048 IIRNAES
-1055 GDYTLP
+1055 GAYTLP

-1088 VIQSNNYIS
+1088 VIQSNNYVS
-1097 GQQGWM
+1097 GSRGWS
-1103 INKNGSAELSEVTVR
+1103 IDKNGNAEFSGVTVR
-1118 GTIYATDGWFKGTVY
+1118 GHIEADSGSFHGTIDATDGIFRGSVEANSFVGDIAAMGTFPTRVGSAWKSRVVHHDSREKGGKNY
-1133 AEHIEGDVM
+1133 AILGLIRWDAGDKTGSV
-1142 IAESNTIPFKTYS
+1142 IVECYVNGIRVSSQTYS
-1155 DIDSGD
+1155 
-1161 YEILKIHGEN
+1161 
-1171 FDRSIDTN
+1171 
-1179 LIIQVNSTFRNTF
+1179 
-1192 RVIVQTPGRG
+1192 GR
-1202 EIEFY
+1202 
-1207 SIDTG
+1207 DTG
-1212 NDGGTR
+1212 ESARTRLTAVGVATGINTKDTLVEIVVSGTGTS
-1218 AYALR
+1218 ALE
-1223 GFDLPAAGRG
+1223 AGYC
-1233 QENRIIVRVTQSGR
+1233 IMSR
-1247 GSSIKTF
+1247 GS
-1254 TPWVER
+1254 
-1260 DDGSTGK
+1260 GSW
-1267 ESSDGT
+1267 E
-1273 IYNTGFIR
+1273 
-1281 ERAYISAYRKGN
+1281 
-1293 RIVV
+1293 VVA

>member
-92 EFQVARDVTH
+92 EFQVARDVTF

-154 KTYLTGKIDGKNTTG
+154 QTYLTDKIDGKNTTG

-247 KKWKII
+247 KKWKIV
-253 QVPRNYDPINRTY
+253 QVPRNYDPVNRTY
-266 SGTWDGTFKWA
+266 AGTWDGTFKWA

-310 LYEVSQYCDELVPDN
+310 LYEVAQYCDELVPDN
-325 RGGMEPRYLMDMVV
+325 RGGMEPRYLMDVVV

-409 DDAENQYEQDVEP
+409 DDEENQYEQDVEP
-422 VFNADAAMRF
+422 VFNPDAAMRF
-432 GHNPTS
+432 GHNPTI

-629 PKNVSISSFSRI
+629 PENVSISSFSRI

-806 NVSVW
+806 NVSAW

-845 SAQDSAAKLNDYAN
+845 SAQDSAAKLNEYAN
-859 SILHNALAND
+859 SIIQNALAND
-869 ADVRIMRKE
+869 GDVRIMRKE

-886 KKTESLIAD
+886 KHAEVLIAN
-895 ESQARATQINELRV
+895 ETEARVQ
-909 EFDEELT
+909 
-916 ASIKQVNDAIATES
+916 QVN
-930 ETRATQIDQLN
+930 QISAEFNENLN
-941 TTFTTEMDGVKTDM
+941 
-955 TAGFTQVNEA
+955 AGLTQVNEA
-965 IANESEARATSEA
+965 LANETEARVTSEE
-978 ALDAK
+978 ALSAR
-983 IGQNSAALDQKLD
+983 IGENSSALDQKLE
-996 SWANVNGV
+996 SWAEVNGV
-1004 GSMYTMKLGLRYNGQ
+1004 GSMYTMKLGLKYNGQ
-1019 EYNSGMALQLTAMGG
+1019 EYNSGMALQLTAQGNN
-1034 SVVSQVLFIADRFA
+1034 VVSQVLFIADRFA
-1048 IIRNAAS
+1048 IIRNAES
-1055 GDYTLP
+1055 GAYTLP

-1088 VIQSNNYIS
+1088 VIQSNNYIA

-1103 INKNGSAELSEVTVR
+1103 INKNGGSEFQNTTVR
-1118 GTIYATDGWFKGTVY
+1118 GTIYATDGVFKGTVQ
-1133 AEHIEGDVM
+1133 
-1142 IAESNTIPFKTYS
+1142 AESFIGDIAVAKRYDGMTLRRNQTVQRDGYYQNRGYGMTVVLACTLVCETYG
-1155 DIDSGD
+1155 SGSSQLGYTVD
-1161 YEILKIHGEN
+1161 VTFNIGGQ
-1171 FDRSIDTN
+1171 
-1179 LIIQVNSTFRNTF
+1179 QVVRRIYVDAGN
-1192 RVIVQTPGRG
+1192 IVQ
-1202 EIEFY
+1202 
-1207 SIDTG
+1207 
-1212 NDGGTR
+1212 GTT
-1218 AYALR
+1218 AVELR
-1223 GFDLPAAGRG
+1223 FAADLAADNNNVSFFIKAAGRDA
-1233 QENRIIVRVTQSGR
+1233 VTDYTVTVDNITATAFRTNSN
-1247 GSSIKTF
+1247 SFS
-1254 TPWVER
+1254 
-1260 DDGSTGK
+1260 
-1267 ESSDGT
+1267 
-1273 IYNTGFIR
+1273 
-1281 ERAYISAYRKGN
+1281 
-1293 RIVV
+1293 

>member
-9 GGSSKT
+9 GGSSQP

-92 EFQVARDVTH
+92 EFQVARDVTF

-154 KTYLTGKIDGKNTTG
+154 QTYLTDKIDGKNTTG

-247 KKWKII
+247 KKWKIV
-253 QVPRNYDPINRTY
+253 QVPSNYDPVNRTY
-266 SGTWDGTFKWA
+266 AGTWDGTFKWA

-546 KTLTLNVGY
+546 KTITLNVGY

-570 QLAAEQ
+570 QLVAEQ

-629 PKNVSISSFSRI
+629 PENVSISSFSRI

-702 SGGNI
+702 SGGNV

-806 NVSVW
+806 NVSAW

-825 ITDVIL
+825 ITDTIL
-831 DEILDSDAMKELQE
+831 DEILDSDAMKEIQV
-845 SAQDSAAKLNDYAN
+845 SAQDSAAKLNEYAN
-859 SILHNALAND
+859 SIIQNALAND
-869 ADVRIMRKE
+869 GDVRIMRKE

-886 KKTESLIAD
+886 KHAEVLIAN
-895 ESQARATQINELRV
+895 ETEARVQ
-909 EFDEELT
+909 
-916 ASIKQVNDAIATES
+916 QVN
-930 ETRATQIDQLN
+930 QISAEFNENLN
-941 TTFTTEMDGVKTDM
+941 
-955 TAGFTQVNEA
+955 AGLTQVNEA
-965 IANESEARATSEA
+965 LANETEARVTSEE
-978 ALDAK
+978 ALSAR

-1004 GSMYTMKLGLRYNGQ
+1004 GSMYTMKLGLKYNGQ
-1019 EYNSGMALQLTAMGG
+1019 EYNSGMALQLTASGG

-1048 IIRNAAS
+1048 IIRNAQS
-1055 GDYTLP
+1055 GAYTLP

-1088 VIQSNNYIS
+1088 VIQSNNYIA
-1097 GQQGWM
+1097 GQQGWV
-1103 INKNGSAELSEVTVR
+1103 INKNGGSEFNNVTVR
-1118 GTIYATDGWFKGTVY
+1118 GHIEANSGTFKGTIEAQSFIGDIAVARRYDDLSFRRNNTVQRDGYYQNRGYGMTIVLSCTLIYEVTGGEDDRNGYIVEITFNIGGQQVTRLFPVNPRLTSGTY
-1133 AEHIEGDVM
+1133 A
-1142 IAESNTIPFKTYS
+1142 AEFRFSADIPANYSNTSFFVKAKGRDANWDYS
-1155 DIDSGD
+1155 CQI
-1161 YEILKIHGEN
+1161 EN
-1171 FDRSIDTN
+1171 ITATAFRTN
-1179 LIIQVNSTFRNTF
+1179 SNS
-1192 RVIVQTPGRG
+1192 
-1202 EIEFY
+1202 
-1207 SIDTG
+1207 
-1212 NDGGTR
+1212 
-1218 AYALR
+1218 
-1223 GFDLPAAGRG
+1223 
-1233 QENRIIVRVTQSGR
+1233 
-1247 GSSIKTF
+1247 F
-1254 TPWVER
+1254 T
-1260 DDGSTGK
+1260 
-1267 ESSDGT
+1267 
-1273 IYNTGFIR
+1273 
-1281 ERAYISAYRKGN
+1281 
-1293 RIVV
+1293 

>member
-9 GGSSKT
+9 GGSSKP

-42 VDDFSLKQLH
+42 VNDFSLKQLH

-60 EDGSYNYEGV
+60 EDGTFNYEGV
-70 IAEFRPGTQTQSYIQ
+70 IAEFRPGTQTQDYIQ

-92 EFQVARDVTH
+92 EFQVAREVTH

-154 KTYLTGKIDGKNTTG
+154 QTYLTGKIDGKNTTG
-169 GYDRSIRVNLPQDFT
+169 GYDRSIRVNLPQNFT
-184 SQVLIRVSRI
+184 SQVLIRVSRV

-204 DAFQVQS
+204 DAFRVES

-310 LYEVSQYCDELVPDN
+310 LYEVAQYCDELVPDN
-325 RGGMEPRYLMDMVV
+325 RGGMEPRYLMDVIV

-348 VRDVCSAFRGMT
+348 VRDICSAFRGMT

-409 DDAENQYEQDVEP
+409 DDEENQYEQDVEP
-422 VFNADAAMRF
+422 VFNPDAAMRF

-498 LSGRIMEVTG
+498 LSGRVMEVSG
-508 TQVFLAFRCD
+508 VQVFLAYRCD

-533 PLRRTIAS
+533 PVRRTIAS
-541 VSADG
+541 VSDDG

-600 NPNKYDAIDNG
+600 DPNKYDAIDNG
-611 VITDDRPTSV
+611 VITDGRPTSI

-629 PKNVSISSFSRI
+629 PKDLTISSFSRI

-668 KDGGNWNNVPRTAT
+668 KDGGNWNNVQRTAT
-682 TQVDIEGIYAG
+682 MQVDIEGIYAG

-702 SGGNI
+702 SGGNV

-734 SDDEIFGIRV
+734 SDNEIFGIRV

-806 NVSVW
+806 NVSEW

-845 SAQDSAAKLNDYAN
+845 STQDSAAKLNDYAN
-859 SILHNALAND
+859 SIIQNALAND

-878 NGKRKAEI
+878 NGNRKAEI
-886 KKTESLIAD
+886 KHAEVLIAN
-895 ESQARATQINELRV
+895 ETEARVQ
-909 EFDEELT
+909 
-916 ASIKQVNDAIATES
+916 QVN
-930 ETRATQIDQLN
+930 QISAEFNENLN
-941 TTFTTEMDGVKTDM
+941 
-955 TAGFTQVNEA
+955 AGLTQVNEA
-965 IANESEARATSEA
+965 LANETEARVTSEE
-978 ALDAK
+978 ALSAR
-983 IGQNSAALDQKLD
+983 IGANSAALDQKLD
-996 SWANVNGV
+996 SWANVNSV
-1004 GSMYTMKLGLRYNGQ
+1004 GSMYTMKLGLKYNGQ
-1019 EYNSGMALQLTAMGG
+1019 EYNSGMALQLTAQGNN
-1034 SVVSQVLFIADRFA
+1034 VVSQVLFIADRFA
-1048 IIRNAAS
+1048 IIRNADS
-1055 GDYTLP
+1055 GAYTLP

-1088 VIQSNNYIS
+1088 VIQSNNYIA
-1097 GQQGWM
+1097 GEQGWI
-1103 INKNGSAELSEVTVR
+1103 INKNGSSEFSEVTVR

-1192 RVIVQTPGRG
+1192 RVIIQTPGKG

-1260 DDGSTGK
+1260 DNGSTGK
-1267 ESSDGT
+1267 EGSDGT
-1273 IYNTGFIR
+1273 ISNIGFTR
-1281 ERAYISAYRKGN
+1281 ERTYISVYRKGN

>member
-9 GGSSKT
+9 GGSSKP

-42 VDDFSLKQLH
+42 VDDFSLKQLY

-70 IAEFRPGTQTQSYIQ
+70 IAEFRPGTQTQNYIQ

-92 EFQVARDVTH
+92 EFQVARDVTF

-154 KTYLTGKIDGKNTTG
+154 QTYLTDKIDGKNTTG

-253 QVPRNYDPINRTY
+253 QVPSNYDPVNRTY
-266 SGTWDGTFKWA
+266 AGTWDGTFKWA

-283 WVLYDLIMNQRY
+283 WVPYDLIMNQRY

-409 DDAENQYEQDVEP
+409 DDEENQYEQDVEP

-546 KTLTLNVGY
+546 KPLTLNVGY

-629 PKNVSISSFSRI
+629 PKDLTISSFSRI

-715 TATLTGKVG
+715 SATLTGKVG

-734 SDDEIFGIRV
+734 SDNEIFGIRV

-806 NVSVW
+806 NVSAW

-845 SAQDSAAKLNDYAN
+845 STQDSAAKLNEYAN
-859 SILHNALAND
+859 SIIQNALAND
-869 ADVRIMRKE
+869 GDVRIMRKE

-886 KKTESLIAD
+886 KHAEVLIAN
-895 ESQARATQINELRV
+895 ETEARVQQVNQISV
-909 EFDEELT
+909 EFNE
-916 ASIKQVNDAIATES
+916 N
-930 ETRATQIDQLN
+930 LN
-941 TTFTTEMDGVKTDM
+941 
-955 TAGFTQVNEA
+955 AGLTQVNEA
-965 IANESEARATSEA
+965 LANETEARVTSEE
-978 ALDAK
+978 ALSAR
-983 IGQNSAALDQKLD
+983 IGENSAAIDQKLD
-996 SWANVNGV
+996 SWADVNGV
-1004 GSMYTMKLGLRYNGQ
+1004 GSMYTMKLGLKYNGK
-1019 EYNSGMALQLTAMGG
+1019 EYNSGMALQLTAQGS

-1048 IIRNAAS
+1048 IIRNAES
-1055 GDYTLP
+1055 GAYTLP

-1088 VIQSNNYIS
+1088 VIQSNNYIPGS
-1097 GQQGWM
+1097 KGWS
-1103 INKNGSAELSEVTVR
+1103 IDKNGNAEFSGVTVR
-1118 GTIYATDGWFKGTVY
+1118 GHIEADSGSFHGTIDATDGIFRGSVEAKSFVGDIAAMGPFPTRVGSAWKSRIVHHDSSEKGGKNY
-1133 AEHIEGDVM
+1133 AILGLIRWDAGD
-1142 IAESNTIPFKTYS
+1142 KTGS
-1155 DIDSGD
+1155 
-1161 YEILKIHGEN
+1161 
-1171 FDRSIDTN
+1171 
-1179 LIIQVNSTFRNTF
+1179 
-1192 RVIVQTPGRG
+1192 VIVECYVNGVRVSSQTYNGR
-1202 EIEFY
+1202 
-1207 SIDTG
+1207 DTG
-1212 NDGGTR
+1212 ESTR
-1218 AYALR
+1218 ARLTAVGVATGINTKDTLVEIVVS
-1223 GFDLPAAGRG
+1223 GTGTCTLEAGYC
-1233 QENRIIVRVTQSGR
+1233 TMSR
-1247 GSSIKTF
+1247 GS
-1254 TPWVER
+1254 
-1260 DDGSTGK
+1260 GSW
-1267 ESSDGT
+1267 E
-1273 IYNTGFIR
+1273 
-1281 ERAYISAYRKGN
+1281 
-1293 RIVV
+1293 VVA

>member
-70 IAEFRPGTQTQSYIQ
+70 IAEFRHGTQTQSYIQ

-92 EFQVARDVTH
+92 EFQVARDVTF

-154 KTYLTGKIDGKNTTG
+154 QTYLTDKIDGKNTTG

-184 SQVLIRVSRI
+184 SQVLIRVRRI
-194 TPDADGVKVV
+194 TPDAGGVKVV
-204 DAFQVQS
+204 DAFQVES

-253 QVPRNYDPINRTY
+253 QVPSNYDPINRTY
-266 SGTWDGTFKWA
+266 SGTWNGTFKWA

-310 LYEVSQYCDELVPDN
+310 LYEVAQYCDELVPDN
-325 RGGMEPRYLMDMVV
+325 RGGMEPRYLMDVVV

-555 NFDVAPDS
+555 NFEVAPDS

-611 VITDDRPTSV
+611 VITDERPTSV

-629 PKNVSISSFSRI
+629 PENVSISSFSRI

-715 TATLTGKVG
+715 SATLTGKVG

-734 SDDEIFGIRV
+734 SDNEIFGIRV

-769 DASLLTLIPYPASEY
+769 DASLLTLIPYPAAEY

-794 NFYKARSVDRIG
+794 NWYKARSVDRIG
-806 NVSVW
+806 NVSPW

-845 SAQDSAAKLNDYAN
+845 SAQDSAEKLNDYAN
-859 SILHNALAND
+859 SIIQNALAND
-869 ADVRIMRKE
+869 GDVRIMRKE

-886 KKTESLIAD
+886 KHAEVLIAN
-895 ESQARATQINELRV
+895 ETEARVQQVNQISV
-909 EFDEELT
+909 EFNE
-916 ASIKQVNDAIATES
+916 N
-930 ETRATQIDQLN
+930 LN
-941 TTFTTEMDGVKTDM
+941 
-955 TAGFTQVNEA
+955 AGLTQVNEA
-965 IANESEARATSEA
+965 LANETEARVTSEE
-978 ALDAK
+978 ALSAR
-983 IGQNSAALDQKLD
+983 IGENSAALDQKLD
-996 SWANVNGV
+996 SWADVNGV
-1004 GSMYTMKLGLRYNGQ
+1004 GSMYTMKLGLKYNGQ
-1019 EYNSGMALQLTAMGG
+1019 EYNSGMALQLTAQGNN
-1034 SVVSQVLFIADRFA
+1034 VVSQVLFIADRFA
-1048 IIRNAAS
+1048 IIRNAES
-1055 GDYTLP
+1055 GAYTLP

-1088 VIQSNNYIS
+1088 VIQSNNYVS
-1097 GQQGWM
+1097 GSRGWS
-1103 INKNGSAELSEVTVR
+1103 IDKKGFAELNEVTVR

-1142 IAESNTIPFKTYS
+1142 TAESNTIPFKTYY

-1179 LIIQVNSTFRNTF
+1179 LIIQVDSTFRNTF
-1192 RVIVQTPGRG
+1192 RIIVQTPGKG

-1207 SIDTG
+1207 SIDVG
-1212 NDGGTR
+1212 NKGGTR

-1233 QENRIIVRVTQSGR
+1233 KENTIIVRVTQSRR

-1254 TPWVER
+1254 TPRVER
-1260 DDGSTGK
+1260 NNGYTGT

-1273 IYNTGFIR
+1273 ISSIGFIR
-1281 ERAYISAYRKGN
+1281 ERTYISAYRKGN

>member
-9 GGSSKT
+9 GGSSSP
-15 RTPVEMPDNLISKDK
+15 RAPVEMPDNLISKDK
-30 IKLLLAVSDGEV
+30 VKLLLAVSDGEV
-42 VDDFSLKQLH
+42 VNDFSMKQLH

-60 EDGSYNYEGV
+60 DDGTYNYEGV
-70 IAEFRPGTQTQSYIQ
+70 IAEFRPGTQTQDYIQ

-154 KTYLTGKIDGKNTTG
+154 QTYLTGKIDGKNTTG

-184 SQVLIRVSRI
+184 SQVLIRVSRV

-253 QVPRNYDPINRTY
+253 QVPSNYDPVNRTY
-266 SGTWDGTFKWA
+266 SGSWDGVFKWA

-310 LYEVSQYCDELVPDN
+310 LYEVAQYCDELVPDN
-325 RGGMEPRYLMDMVV
+325 RGGMEPRYLMDVIV

-409 DDAENQYEQDVEP
+409 DDEENQYEQDVEP

-498 LSGRIMEVTG
+498 LSGRVMEVSG
-508 TQVFLAFRCD
+508 VQVFLAYRCD

-533 PLRRTIAS
+533 PVRRTIAS

-546 KTLTLNVGY
+546 KTITLNVGY

-570 QLAAEQ
+570 QLVAEQ

-621 VDPDSMGA
+621 VDPDSLGA
-629 PKNVSISSFSRI
+629 PKNLTISSFSRI

-702 SGGNI
+702 SGGNV

-845 SAQDSAAKLNDYAN
+845 SAQDSAAKLNEYAN
-859 SILHNALAND
+859 SIIQNALAND
-869 ADVRIMRKE
+869 GDVRIMRKE

-886 KKTESLIAD
+886 KHAEVLIA
-895 ESQARATQINELRV
+895 NETEVRV
-909 EFDEELT
+909 Q
-916 ASIKQVNDAIATES
+916 QVN
-930 ETRATQIDQLN
+930 QISAEFNENLN
-941 TTFTTEMDGVKTDM
+941 
-955 TAGFTQVNEA
+955 AGLTQVNEA
-965 IANESEARATSEA
+965 LANETEARVTSEE
-978 ALDAK
+978 ALSAR
-983 IGQNSAALDQKLD
+983 IGENSAALDQKLD

-1004 GSMYTMKLGLRYNGQ
+1004 GSMYTMKLGLKYNGQ
-1019 EYNSGMALQLTAMGG
+1019 EYNSGMALQLTAQG
-1034 SVVSQVLFIADRFA
+1034 SNVVSQVLFIADRFA
-1048 IIRNAAS
+1048 IIRNAES
-1055 GDYTLP
+1055 GAYTLP

-1088 VIQSNNYIS
+1088 VIQSNNYIA
-1097 GQQGWM
+1097 GEQGWI
-1103 INKNGSAELSEVTVR
+1103 INKNGSSEFSEVTVR
-1118 GTIYATDGWFKGTVY
+1118 GTIYATDGIFKGTLQ
-1133 AEHIEGDVM
+1133 
-1142 IAESNTIPFKTYS
+1142 AESFVG
-1155 DIDSGD
+1155 DIAVAKRYDSMT
-1161 YEILKIHGEN
+1161 LRRK
-1171 FDRSIDTN
+1171 
-1179 LIIQVNSTFRNTF
+1179 
-1192 RVIVQTPGRG
+1192 QT
-1202 EIEFY
+1202 
-1207 SIDTG
+1207 
-1212 NDGGTR
+1212 
-1218 AYALR
+1218 
-1223 GFDLPAAGRG
+1223 
-1233 QENRIIVRVTQSGR
+1233 VRR
-1247 GSSIKTF
+1247 
-1254 TPWVER
+1254 
-1260 DDGSTGK
+1260 DGSYQNRGYGMTVVLSCTLIGETYGTGA
-1267 ESSDGT
+1267 SNLGYTVDVTFNIGGQQAVRRIYIDAGNISTGT
-1273 IYNTGFIR
+1273 TAVELRFAADLVADNNNVSFFVKATGRDAVTDYTVTIDNITATAFR
-1281 ERAYISAYRKGN
+1281 TNSN
-1293 RIVV
+1293 SFT

>member
-9 GGSSKT
+9 GGSSKP

-42 VDDFSLKQLH
+42 VNDFSLKQLH

-60 EDGSYNYEGV
+60 EDGTFNYEGV
-70 IAEFRPGTQTQSYIQ
+70 IAEFRPGTQTQDYIQ

-92 EFQVARDVTH
+92 EFQVAREVTH

-154 KTYLTGKIDGKNTTG
+154 QTYLTGKIDGKNTTG
-169 GYDRSIRVNLPQDFT
+169 GYDRSIRVNLPQNFT
-184 SQVLIRVSRI
+184 SQVLIRVSRV

-253 QVPRNYDPINRTY
+253 QVPSNYDPINRTY
-266 SGTWDGTFKWA
+266 SGTWDGVFKWA

-310 LYEVSQYCDELVPDN
+310 LYEVAQYCDELVPDN
-325 RGGMEPRYLMDMVV
+325 RGGMEPRYLMDVVV

-348 VRDVCSAFRGMT
+348 VRDICSAFRGMT

-409 DDAENQYEQDVEP
+409 DDEENQYEQDIEP
-422 VFNADAAMRF
+422 VFNPDAAMRF

-498 LSGRIMEVTG
+498 LSGRVMEVSG

-533 PLRRTIAS
+533 PVRRTIAS

-546 KTLTLNVGY
+546 KTITLNVGY

-600 NPNKYDAIDNG
+600 DPNKYDAIDNG
-611 VITDDRPTSV
+611 VITDSRPTSV
-621 VDPDSMGA
+621 VDPDSLGA
-629 PKNVSISSFSRI
+629 PKDLTISSFSRI

-702 SGGNI
+702 SGGNV

-715 TATLTGKVG
+715 TTTLTGKVG

-734 SDDEIFGIRV
+734 SDNEIFGIRV
-744 KWAMPEGAEDTAYIE
+744 KWAMPEGSEDTAYIE

-769 DASLLTLIPYPASEY
+769 DASLLTLIPYPAAEY

-806 NVSVW
+806 NVSAW

-825 ITDVIL
+825 ITDTIL
-831 DEILDSDAMKELQE
+831 DEIFDSDAMKELQV

-859 SILHNALAND
+859 SIIQNALAND
-869 ADVRIMRKE
+869 GNVRIMRKE
-878 NGKRKAEI
+878 NGKRRAEI
-886 KKTESLIAD
+886 KRAEVLIAN
-895 ESQARATQINELRV
+895 ETEARVQQVNQISAEFNENLNAGLTQINEALAN
-909 EFDEELT
+909 E
-916 ASIKQVNDAIATES
+916 TES
-930 ETRATQIDQLN
+930 R
-941 TTFTTEMDGVKTDM
+941 V
-955 TAGFTQVNEA
+955 
-965 IANESEARATSEA
+965 TSEE
-978 ALDAK
+978 ALSAR

-1004 GSMYTMKLGLRYNGQ
+1004 GSMYTMKLGLTYNGQ
-1019 EYNSGMALQLTAMGG
+1019 EYNSGMALQLTSQGG
-1034 SVVSQVLFIADRFA
+1034 NVVSQVLFIADRFA
-1048 IIRNAAS
+1048 IIRNAES
-1055 GDYTLP
+1055 GAYTLP

-1088 VIQSNNYIS
+1088 VIQSNNYIA

-1103 INKNGSAELSEVTVR
+1103 INKNGGSEFNNVTVR
-1118 GTIYATDGWFKGTVY
+1118 GHIEANSGTFKGTLEAQSFIGDIAVARRYDDLSFRRNNTVQRDGYYQNRGYSMTIVLSCTLIYEVTGGEDARNGYIVEITFNIGGQQVTRLFPVNPRLTSGIY
-1133 AEHIEGDVM
+1133 A
-1142 IAESNTIPFKTYS
+1142 AEFRFSADIPANYSNTPFFVRAK
-1155 DIDSGD
+1155 
-1161 YEILKIHGEN
+1161 
-1171 FDRSIDTN
+1171 
-1179 LIIQVNSTFRNTF
+1179 
-1192 RVIVQTPGRG
+1192 GRG
-1202 EIEFY
+1202 AHWDY
-1207 SIDTG
+1207 SC
-1212 NDGGTR
+1212 
-1218 AYALR
+1218 
-1223 GFDLPAAGRG
+1223 
-1233 QENRIIVRVTQSGR
+1233 QVENITATAFRTKIFQQITATLLSL
-1247 GSSIKTF
+1247 
-1254 TPWVER
+1254 
-1260 DDGSTGK
+1260 
-1267 ESSDGT
+1267 
-1273 IYNTGFIR
+1273 
-1281 ERAYISAYRKGN
+1281 
-1293 RIVV
+1293 

>member
-9 GGSSKT
+9 GGSSSP

-30 IKLLLAVSDGEV
+30 VKLLLAVSDGEV
-42 VDDFSLKQLH
+42 VNDFSMKQLH

-60 EDGSYNYEGV
+60 EDGTFNYEGV
-70 IAEFRPGTQTQSYIQ
+70 IAEFRPGTQTQDYIQ

-154 KTYLTGKIDGKNTTG
+154 QTYLTGKIDGKNTTG

-184 SQVLIRVSRI
+184 SQVLIRVSRV

-253 QVPRNYDPINRTY
+253 QVPSNYDPINRTY
-266 SGTWDGTFKWA
+266 SGTWDGVFKWA

-310 LYEVSQYCDELVPDN
+310 LYEVAQYCDELVPDN
-325 RGGMEPRYLMDMVV
+325 RGGMEPRYLMDVIV

-409 DDAENQYEQDVEP
+409 DDEENQYEQDVEP
-422 VFNADAAMRF
+422 VFNPDAAMRF

-498 LSGRIMEVTG
+498 LSGRIMEVSG

-533 PLRRTIAS
+533 PVRRTIAS

-546 KTLTLNVGY
+546 KTITLNVGY

-600 NPNKYDAIDNG
+600 DPNKYDAIDNG
-611 VITDDRPTSV
+611 VITDSRPTSV
-621 VDPDSMGA
+621 VDPDSLGA
-629 PKNVSISSFSRI
+629 PKDLTISSFSRI

-702 SGGNI
+702 SGGNV

-769 DASLLTLIPYPASEY
+769 DASLLTLIPYPAAEY

-806 NVSVW
+806 NVSAW

-825 ITDVIL
+825 ITDTIL
-831 DEILDSDAMKELQE
+831 DEILDSDAMKELQV

-859 SILHNALAND
+859 SIIQNALAND
-869 ADVRIMRKE
+869 GNVRIMRKE

-886 KKTESLIAD
+886 KRAEVLIAN
-895 ESQARATQINELRV
+895 ETEARVQQVNQISAEFNENLNAGLTQINEALAN
-909 EFDEELT
+909 E
-916 ASIKQVNDAIATES
+916 TES
-930 ETRATQIDQLN
+930 R
-941 TTFTTEMDGVKTDM
+941 V
-955 TAGFTQVNEA
+955 
-965 IANESEARATSEA
+965 TSEE
-978 ALDAK
+978 ALSAR
-983 IGQNSAALDQKLD
+983 IGQNSAAIDQKLD

-1004 GSMYTMKLGLRYNGQ
+1004 GSMYTMKLGLTYNGQ
-1019 EYNSGMALQLTAMGG
+1019 EYNSGMALQLTSQGG
-1034 SVVSQVLFIADRFA
+1034 NVVSQVLFIADRFA
-1048 IIRNAAS
+1048 IIRNAES
-1055 GDYTLP
+1055 GAYTLP

-1088 VIQSNNYIS
+1088 VIQSNNYIA

-1103 INKNGSAELSEVTVR
+1103 INKNGGSEFNNVTVR
-1118 GTIYATDGWFKGTVY
+1118 GHIEANSGTFKGTLEAQSFIGDIAVARRYDDLSFRRNNTVQRDGYYQNRGYSMTIVLSCTLIYEVTGGEDARNGYIVEITFNVGGQQVTRLFPVNPRLTSGIY
-1133 AEHIEGDVM
+1133 A
-1142 IAESNTIPFKTYS
+1142 AEFRFSADIPANYSNTSFFVRAKGRDANWDYS
-1155 DIDSGD
+1155 CQV
-1161 YEILKIHGEN
+1161 EN
-1171 FDRSIDTN
+1171 ITATAFRTN
-1179 LIIQVNSTFRNTF
+1179 SNSF
-1192 RVIVQTPGRG
+1192 
-1202 EIEFY
+1202 
-1207 SIDTG
+1207 S
-1212 NDGGTR
+1212 
-1218 AYALR
+1218 
-1223 GFDLPAAGRG
+1223 
-1233 QENRIIVRVTQSGR
+1233 
-1247 GSSIKTF
+1247 
-1254 TPWVER
+1254 
-1260 DDGSTGK
+1260 
-1267 ESSDGT
+1267 
-1273 IYNTGFIR
+1273 
-1281 ERAYISAYRKGN
+1281 
-1293 RIVV
+1293 

>member
-9 GGSSKT
+9 GGSSKP

-42 VDDFSLKQLH
+42 VNDFSLKQLH

-60 EDGSYNYEGV
+60 EDGTFNYEGV
-70 IAEFRPGTQTQSYIQ
+70 IAEFRPGTQTQDYIQ

-92 EFQVARDVTH
+92 EFQVAREVTH

-154 KTYLTGKIDGKNTTG
+154 QAYLTGKIDGKNTTG
-169 GYDRSIRVNLPQDFT
+169 GYDRSIRVNLPQNFT
-184 SQVLIRVSRI
+184 SQVLIRVSRV

-204 DAFQVQS
+204 DAFRVES

-266 SGTWDGTFKWA
+266 SGAWDGVFKWA

-310 LYEVSQYCDELVPDN
+310 LYEVAQYCDELVPDN
-325 RGGMEPRYLMDMVV
+325 RGGMEPRYLMDVIV

-348 VRDVCSAFRGMT
+348 VRDICSAFRGMT

-409 DDAENQYEQDVEP
+409 DDEENQYEQDIEP
-422 VFNADAAMRF
+422 VFNPDAAMRF

-484 YVADPHWQSAFNLV
+484 YIADPHWQSAFNLV
-498 LSGRIMEVTG
+498 LSGRIMEVSG

-533 PLRRTIAS
+533 PVRRTIAS

-546 KTLTLNVGY
+546 KTITLNVGY

-621 VDPDSMGA
+621 VDPDSLGA
-629 PKNVSISSFSRI
+629 PKDLTISSFSRI

-702 SGGNI
+702 SGGNV

-734 SDDEIFGIRV
+734 SDNEIFGIRV

-806 NVSVW
+806 NVSAW

-825 ITDVIL
+825 ITDTIL
-831 DEILDSDAMKELQE
+831 DEILDSDAMKELQV

-859 SILHNALAND
+859 SIIQNALAND
-869 ADVRIMRKE
+869 GDVRIMRKE

-886 KKTESLIAD
+886 KRAEVLIAN
-895 ESQARATQINELRV
+895 ETEARVQQVNQISAEFNENLNAGLTQINEAL
-909 EFDEELT
+909 
-916 ASIKQVNDAIATES
+916 
-930 ETRATQIDQLN
+930 
-941 TTFTTEMDGVKTDM
+941 
-955 TAGFTQVNEA
+955 
-965 IANESEARATSEA
+965 ANETEARVTSEE
-978 ALDAK
+978 ALSAR
-983 IGQNSAALDQKLD
+983 IGQNSAALNQKLD

-1004 GSMYTMKLGLRYNGQ
+1004 GSMYTMKLGLKYNGQ
-1019 EYNSGMALQLTAMGG
+1019 EYNSGMALQLTSRGG

-1055 GDYTLP
+1055 GAYTLP

-1088 VIQSNNYIS
+1088 VIQSNNYVS
-1097 GQQGWM
+1097 GSRGWS
-1103 INKNGSAELSEVTVR
+1103 IDKNGNAEFSGVTVR
-1118 GTIYATDGWFKGTVY
+1118 GHIEADSGSFHGTIDATDGIFRGSVEANSFVGDIAAMGPFPTRVGSAWKSRVVHHDSSEKGGKNY
-1133 AEHIEGDVM
+1133 AILGLIRWD
-1142 IAESNTIPFKTYS
+1142 AGNKTGS
-1155 DIDSGD
+1155 
-1161 YEILKIHGEN
+1161 
-1171 FDRSIDTN
+1171 
-1179 LIIQVNSTFRNTF
+1179 
-1192 RVIVQTPGRG
+1192 VIVECYVNGVMVSSQTYNGRDAG
-1202 EIEFY
+1202 ESTRTRLTAVGVATGINTK
-1207 SIDTG
+1207 DTLVEIVVR
-1212 NDGGTR
+1212 GTGTST
-1218 AYALR
+1218 LE
-1223 GFDLPAAGRG
+1223 AGYC
-1233 QENRIIVRVTQSGR
+1233 IMSR
-1247 GSSIKTF
+1247 GS
-1254 TPWVER
+1254 
-1260 DDGSTGK
+1260 GSW
-1267 ESSDGT
+1267 E
-1273 IYNTGFIR
+1273 
-1281 ERAYISAYRKGN
+1281 
-1293 RIVV
+1293 VVA

>member
-9 GGSSKT
+9 GGSSQP

-92 EFQVARDVTH
+92 EFQVARDVTF

-154 KTYLTGKIDGKNTTG
+154 QTYLTDKIDGKNTTG

-247 KKWKII
+247 KKWKIV
-253 QVPRNYDPINRTY
+253 QVPSNYDPVNRTY
-266 SGTWDGTFKWA
+266 AGTWDGTFKWA

-546 KTLTLNVGY
+546 KTITLNVGY

-570 QLAAEQ
+570 QLVAEQ

-629 PKNVSISSFSRI
+629 PENVSISSFSRI

-734 SDDEIFGIRV
+734 SDNEIFGIRV

-769 DASLLTLIPYPASEY
+769 DASLLTLIPYPAAEY

-794 NFYKARSVDRIG
+794 NWYKARSVDRIG
-806 NVSVW
+806 NVSAW

-831 DEILDSDAMKELQE
+831 DEILDSDAMKELQV

-859 SILHNALAND
+859 SIIQNALAND
-869 ADVRIMRKE
+869 GDVRIMRKE

-886 KKTESLIAD
+886 KRAEVLIAN
-895 ESQARATQINELRV
+895 ETEARVQ
-909 EFDEELT
+909 
-916 ASIKQVNDAIATES
+916 QVN
-930 ETRATQIDQLN
+930 QISAEFNENLN
-941 TTFTTEMDGVKTDM
+941 
-955 TAGFTQVNEA
+955 AGLTQVNEA
-965 IANESEARATSEA
+965 LANETEARVTSEE
-978 ALDAK
+978 ALSAR
-983 IGQNSAALDQKLD
+983 IGENSAALDQKLD

-1004 GSMYTMKLGLRYNGQ
+1004 GSMYTMKLGLKYNGQ
-1019 EYNSGMALQLTAMGG
+1019 EYNSGMALQLTAQG
-1034 SVVSQVLFIADRFA
+1034 SNVVSQVLFIADRFA
-1048 IIRNAAS
+1048 IIRNAES
-1055 GDYTLP
+1055 GAYTLP

-1088 VIQSNNYIS
+1088 VIQSNNYIA

-1103 INKNGSAELSEVTVR
+1103 INKNGGSEFQNTTVR
-1118 GTIYATDGWFKGTVY
+1118 GTIYATDGIFKGTIEAQSFIGDIAVARRY
-1133 AEHIEGDVM
+1133 ADLSFRRNNTVQREGYYQNRGYGMTIVLSCTLIYEVTGGEDDRNGYIIEITFDIGGQQVTRLFPVNPRLTSGSYA
-1142 IAESNTIPFKTYS
+1142 AEFRFSADIPASYSNTSFFVKAKGRDANWDYS
-1155 DIDSGD
+1155 CQV
-1161 YEILKIHGEN
+1161 EN
-1171 FDRSIDTN
+1171 ITATAFRTN
-1179 LIIQVNSTFRNTF
+1179 SNS
-1192 RVIVQTPGRG
+1192 
-1202 EIEFY
+1202 
-1207 SIDTG
+1207 
-1212 NDGGTR
+1212 
-1218 AYALR
+1218 
-1223 GFDLPAAGRG
+1223 
-1233 QENRIIVRVTQSGR
+1233 
-1247 GSSIKTF
+1247 F
-1254 TPWVER
+1254 T
-1260 DDGSTGK
+1260 
-1267 ESSDGT
+1267 
-1273 IYNTGFIR
+1273 
-1281 ERAYISAYRKGN
+1281 
-1293 RIVV
+1293 

>member
-9 GGSSKT
+9 GGSSKP

-42 VDDFSLKQLH
+42 VNDFSLKQLH

-60 EDGSYNYEGV
+60 EDGTFNYEGV
-70 IAEFRPGTQTQSYIQ
+70 IAEFRPGTQTQDYIQ

-92 EFQVARDVTH
+92 EFQVAREVTH

-154 KTYLTGKIDGKNTTG
+154 QTYLTGKIDGKNTTG
-169 GYDRSIRVNLPQDFT
+169 GYDRSIRVNLPQNFT
-184 SQVLIRVSRI
+184 SQVLIRVSRV

-204 DAFQVQS
+204 DAFRVES

-266 SGTWDGTFKWA
+266 SGTWDGVFKWA

-310 LYEVSQYCDELVPDN
+310 LYEVAQYCDELVPDN
-325 RGGMEPRYLMDMVV
+325 RGGMEPRYLMDVVV

-348 VRDVCSAFRGMT
+348 VRDICSAFRGMT

-409 DDAENQYEQDVEP
+409 DDEENQYEQDVEP
-422 VFNADAAMRF
+422 VFNPDAAMRF

-498 LSGRIMEVTG
+498 LSGRVMEVSG
-508 TQVFLAFRCD
+508 VQVFLAYRCD

-533 PLRRTIAS
+533 PVRRTIAS

-546 KTLTLNVGY
+546 KTITLNVGF

-600 NPNKYDAIDNG
+600 DPNKYDAIDNG
-611 VITDDRPTSV
+611 VITDSRPTSV

-629 PKNVSISSFSRI
+629 PKDLTISSFSRI

-660 KLYEVQWR
+660 KMYEVQWR

-702 SGGNI
+702 SGGNV
-707 ASPWSALA
+707 ASPWSSLA
-715 TATLTGKVG
+715 SASLTGKVG

-734 SDDEIFGIRV
+734 SDNEIFGIRV

-769 DASLLTLIPYPASEY
+769 DASLLTLIPYPAAEY

-794 NFYKARSVDRIG
+794 NWYKARSVDRIG
-806 NVSVW
+806 NVSAW

-831 DEILDSDAMKELQE
+831 DEILDSNAMKELQE

-859 SILHNALAND
+859 SIIQNALAND

-878 NGKRKAEI
+878 NGNRKAEI
-886 KKTESLIAD
+886 KHAEVLIAN
-895 ESQARATQINELRV
+895 ETEARVQ
-909 EFDEELT
+909 
-916 ASIKQVNDAIATES
+916 QVN
-930 ETRATQIDQLN
+930 QISAEFNENLN
-941 TTFTTEMDGVKTDM
+941 
-955 TAGFTQVNEA
+955 AGLTQVNEA
-965 IANESEARATSEA
+965 LANETEARVTSEE
-978 ALDAK
+978 ALSAR
-983 IGQNSAALDQKLD
+983 IGANSAALDQKLD
-996 SWANVNGV
+996 SWADVNGV
-1004 GSMYTMKLGLRYNGQ
+1004 GSMYTMKLGLKYNGQ
-1019 EYNSGMALQLTAMGG
+1019 EYNSGMALQLTARGG
-1034 SVVSQVLFIADRFA
+1034 GVVSQVLFIADRFA
-1048 IIRNAAS
+1048 IIRNAES
-1055 GDYTLP
+1055 GSYTLP

-1088 VIQSNNYIS
+1088 DITSNNWVQGSQGWGINKDGYAEFNNAVFRGHIEAGS
-1097 GQQGWM
+1097 GTFRGTLEAQSFIGDIAVAKRYDGMTLRRNQTVQRNGYYQNRGYGMTVVLACTLVCETYGNGSSQLGYNVDVTFNIGGQQVVRRIYVDAGN
-1103 INKNGSAELSEVTVR
+1103 IVQGTTAVELRFAADLAANNDNVSFFIKATGRDAVTDYTVTVDNI
-1118 GTIYATDGWFKGTVY
+1118 TATAFRTN
-1133 AEHIEGDVM
+1133 
-1142 IAESNTIPFKTYS
+1142 SNS
-1155 DIDSGD
+1155 
-1161 YEILKIHGEN
+1161 
-1171 FDRSIDTN
+1171 
-1179 LIIQVNSTFRNTF
+1179 
-1192 RVIVQTPGRG
+1192 
-1202 EIEFY
+1202 
-1207 SIDTG
+1207 
-1212 NDGGTR
+1212 
-1218 AYALR
+1218 
-1223 GFDLPAAGRG
+1223 
-1233 QENRIIVRVTQSGR
+1233 
-1247 GSSIKTF
+1247 F
-1254 TPWVER
+1254 T
-1260 DDGSTGK
+1260 
-1267 ESSDGT
+1267 
-1273 IYNTGFIR
+1273 
-1281 ERAYISAYRKGN
+1281 
-1293 RIVV
+1293 

>member
-9 GGSSKT
+9 GGSSKP

-42 VDDFSLKQLH
+42 VKDFSLKQLH

-60 EDGSYNYEGV
+60 EDGTFNYEGV
-70 IAEFRPGTQTQSYIQ
+70 IAEFRPGTQTQDYIQ

-92 EFQVARDVTH
+92 EFQVAREVTH

-154 KTYLTGKIDGKNTTG
+154 QTYLTGKIDGKNTTG
-169 GYDRSIRVNLPQDFT
+169 GYDRSIRVNLPQNFT
-184 SQVLIRVSRI
+184 SQVLIRVSRV

-204 DAFQVQS
+204 DAFRVES

-310 LYEVSQYCDELVPDN
+310 LYEVAQYCDELVPDN
-325 RGGMEPRYLMDMVV
+325 RGGMEPRYLMDVIV

-348 VRDVCSAFRGMT
+348 VRDICSAFRGMT

-409 DDAENQYEQDVEP
+409 DDEENQYEQDVEP
-422 VFNADAAMRF
+422 VFNPDAAMRF

-498 LSGRIMEVTG
+498 LSGRVMEVSG
-508 TQVFLAFRCD
+508 VQVFLAYRCD

-533 PLRRTIAS
+533 PVRRTIAS

-600 NPNKYDAIDNG
+600 DPNKYDAIDNG
-611 VITDDRPTSV
+611 VITDGRPTSV

-629 PKNVSISSFSRI
+629 PKDLTISSFSRI

-702 SGGNI
+702 SGGNV

-734 SDDEIFGIRV
+734 SDNEIFGIRV

-769 DASLLTLIPYPASEY
+769 DASLLTLIPYPAAEY

-806 NVSVW
+806 NVSAW

-859 SILHNALAND
+859 SIIQNALAND
-869 ADVRIMRKE
+869 GDVRIMRKE

-886 KKTESLIAD
+886 KHAEVLIAN
-895 ESQARATQINELRV
+895 ETEARVQQVNQISV
-909 EFDEELT
+909 EFNE
-916 ASIKQVNDAIATES
+916 N
-930 ETRATQIDQLN
+930 LN
-941 TTFTTEMDGVKTDM
+941 
-955 TAGFTQVNEA
+955 AGLTQVNEA
-965 IANESEARATSEA
+965 LANETEARVTSEE
-978 ALDAK
+978 ALSAR
-983 IGQNSAALDQKLD
+983 IGENSAALDQKLD
-996 SWANVNGV
+996 SWADVNGV
-1004 GSMYTMKLGLRYNGQ
+1004 GSMYTMKLGLKYNGQ
-1019 EYNSGMALQLTAMGG
+1019 EYNSGMALQLTASGG

-1048 IIRNAAS
+1048 IIRNAES
-1055 GDYTLP
+1055 GAYTLP

-1088 VIQSNNYIS
+1088 VIQSNNYIA
-1097 GQQGWM
+1097 GEQGWI
-1103 INKNGSAELSEVTVR
+1103 INKNGISEFSEVTVR

-1192 RVIVQTPGRG
+1192 RVIVQTPGKG

-1260 DDGSTGK
+1260 DDGTTGK
-1267 ESSDGT
+1267 ESSDGF
-1273 IYNTGFIR
+1273 ISNTGFIR
-1281 ERAYISAYRKGN
+1281 EMAYIAAYRKGN

>member
-92 EFQVARDVTH
+92 EFQVARDVTF

-154 KTYLTGKIDGKNTTG
+154 QTYLTDKIDGKNTTG

-247 KKWKII
+247 KKWKIV
-253 QVPRNYDPINRTY
+253 QVPRNYDPVNRTY
-266 SGTWDGTFKWA
+266 AGTWDGTFKWA

-310 LYEVSQYCDELVPDN
+310 LYEVAQYCDELVPDN
-325 RGGMEPRYLMDMVV
+325 RGGMEPRYLMDMIV

-409 DDAENQYEQDVEP
+409 DDEENQYEQDVEP
-422 VFNADAAMRF
+422 VFNPDAAMRF

-533 PLRRTIAS
+533 PVRRTIAN

-629 PKNVSISSFSRI
+629 PENVSISSFSRI
-641 VQGMSVET
+641 VQGMSVGT

-702 SGGNI
+702 SGGNV

-769 DASLLTLIPYPASEY
+769 DASLLTLIPYPAAEY

-794 NFYKARSVDRIG
+794 NWYKARSVDRIG
-806 NVSVW
+806 NVSPW

-825 ITDVIL
+825 ITDTIL
-831 DEILDSDAMKELQE
+831 DEILDSDAMKELQD

-859 SILHNALAND
+859 SIIQNALAND
-869 ADVRIMRKE
+869 ADVRIMTKE

-886 KKTESLIAD
+886 KHAEVLIAN
-895 ESQARATQINELRV
+895 ETEARVQ
-909 EFDEELT
+909 
-916 ASIKQVNDAIATES
+916 QVN
-930 ETRATQIDQLN
+930 QISAEFNENLN
-941 TTFTTEMDGVKTDM
+941 
-955 TAGFTQVNEA
+955 AGLTQVNEA
-965 IANESEARATSEA
+965 LANETEARVTSEE
-978 ALDAK
+978 ALSAR
-983 IGQNSAALDQKLD
+983 IGENSAALDQKLD
-996 SWANVNGV
+996 SWADVNGV
-1004 GSMYTMKLGLRYNGQ
+1004 GSMYTMKLGLKYNGQ
-1019 EYNSGMALQLTAMGG
+1019 EYNSGMAMQLTASGG

-1088 VIQSNNYIS
+1088 VIQSNKYIA
-1097 GQQGWM
+1097 GEQGWM
-1103 INKNGSAELSEVTVR
+1103 INKNGGSEFQNTTVR
-1118 GTIYATDGWFKGTVY
+1118 GTIYATDGIFKGTVQ
-1133 AEHIEGDVM
+1133 AEAFIGD
-1142 IAESNTIPFKTYS
+1142 IAVAKRY
-1155 DIDSGD
+1155 DSMT
-1161 YEILKIHGEN
+1161 L
-1171 FDRSIDTN
+1171 R
-1179 LIIQVNSTFRNTF
+1179 RNQT
-1192 RVIVQTPGRG
+1192 VQR
-1202 EIEFY
+1202 
-1207 SIDTG
+1207 
-1212 NDGGTR
+1212 
-1218 AYALR
+1218 
-1223 GFDLPAAGRG
+1223 
-1233 QENRIIVRVTQSGR
+1233 
-1247 GSSIKTF
+1247 
-1254 TPWVER
+1254 
-1260 DDGSTGK
+1260 DGSYQNRGYGMTVVLSCTLIGETYGTGA
-1267 ESSDGT
+1267 SNLGYTVDVTFNIGGQQAVRRIYIDAGNISTGT
-1273 IYNTGFIR
+1273 TAVELRFAADLVADNNNVSFFVKATGRDAVTDYTVTIDNITATAFR
-1281 ERAYISAYRKGN
+1281 TNSN
-1293 RIVV
+1293 SFS